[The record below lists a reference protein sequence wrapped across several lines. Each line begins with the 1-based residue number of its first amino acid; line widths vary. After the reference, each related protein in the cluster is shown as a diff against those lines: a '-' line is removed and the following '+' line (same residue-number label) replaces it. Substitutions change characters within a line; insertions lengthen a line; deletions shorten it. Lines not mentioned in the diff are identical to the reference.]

1 MKTMAQDIFKAL
13 REFSPSPGRKGR
25 YYSLA
30 ALEEA
35 GLGRI
40 SRLPRS
46 IRVVLEAL
54 VRHCDGKLVTEE
66 HVRNLATWQANGKR
80 TTEIPFIVVRIVLQ
94 DLIGFGTL
102 NDLSAMRAAAGR
114 LGVAPG
120 RIEPLVPVDVVVDH
134 SVEIDV
140 HNAPDAVER
149 NQEIEFRRNAERYRF
164 VKWAQ
169 GAFKTVRV
177 VPPGN
182 GIIHQINMEYLSR
195 GVWEKDGVWFPDTV
209 FGTDSHTTMVNGI
222 GVVGWG
228 VGGIEAE
235 AGMLGQ
241 PNAFLTP
248 DVVGCH
254 MTGRLRE
261 GVTATDLALTVTE
274 LMRKTRVVGKFVE
287 FFGDGA
293 AALTA
298 ADRCTVANMAPEYGA
313 TMGYFPVDEK
323 TLDYF
328 RTTGR
333 TPDQV
338 AAIESY
344 FKAQD
349 LFGMPKAGEID
360 YSQVIELDLGSVVPS
375 LSGPKRPQDRV
386 NLPDLGR
393 NFDMLFSAPPEKN
406 GYGRPPSDLERR
418 EPSGHPGL
426 DVGHGDVL
434 ISSITSCTNTSNPAL
449 LLAAGLLAKRAV
461 EKGLTV
467 SPRVKTSLA
476 PGSKV
481 VTAYLRDAG
490 LLPYL
495 EKLGYG
501 VVAYGCTTCMGAAG
515 PLDPKIEETVV
526 SRDLVTCA
534 VLSGNRNFEA
544 RVHANLRANYLA
556 SPALVIAFGIK
567 GTVRTDLTK
576 DPLGVGADGKPVYLK
591 DVWPSDAE
599 VAALMKFAENAEH
612 FRREYGDLSGAK
624 KLWEAIPTIPG
635 EVYQWDPQSTFI
647 REPPFFEGVTR
658 TPGKVT
664 DIRGAR
670 ALAIL
675 GDSITT
681 DHISPST
688 KIRPGTP
695 AGRWLEPFG
704 APPSEWGHFG
714 VRRCN
719 HELMV
724 RGTFANVRL
733 KNAMAPGTEG
743 PFTRLQPTGE
753 QMTIFEAS
761 EIYRAKN
768 TPLIIFGGE
777 DYGMG
782 SSRDWAAKGV
792 QLLGVKAVIVKS
804 FERIHRAN
812 LIGMGV
818 LPLQFKPGMD
828 VDSLGIDG
836 TEAFDIEGIAGGN
849 VKPLQDVTLTITRK
863 DGSIQRVPL
872 TLRIDTGIEV
882 EYLKH
887 GGILPYVLREILQKE
902 AA

>member
-1 MKTMAQDIFKAL
+1 MAQDNFKTL
-13 REFSPSPGRKGR
+13 RDFAPSSGKKGR
-25 YYSLA
+25 YHSLA

-35 GLGRI
+35 SLGKI

-66 HVRNLATWQANGKR
+66 HVRALAAWQAKGKR

-114 LGVAPG
+114 LGMSPG
-120 RIEPLVPVDVVVDH
+120 SIEPLVPVDVVVDH

-140 HNAPDAVER
+140 FNTPDAVQR
-149 NQEIEFRRNAERYRF
+149 NQQIEFKRNAERYAF

-195 GVWEKDGVWFPDTV
+195 GVWEKDGLYYPDTV

-254 MTGRLRE
+254 MTGKLRE

-274 LMRKTRVVGKFVE
+274 LMRKAKVVGKFVE
-287 FFGDGA
+287 FFGEGA

-313 TMGYFPVDEK
+313 TMGYFPVDDK

-333 TPDQV
+333 TPDHV

-344 FKAQD
+344 YKTQG
-349 LFGMPKAGEID
+349 LFGMPKSGEID
-360 YSQVIELDLGSVVPS
+360 YSEIINLDLGSIVPS

-386 NLPDLGR
+386 DLTDLGR
-393 NFDMLFSAPPEKN
+393 GFDALFSAPTDKN
-406 GYGRPPSDLERR
+406 GYARPASDLERR
-418 EPSGHPGL
+418 VPSGHDGF

-449 LLAAGLLAKRAV
+449 LIAAGLLAKKAV
-461 EKGLTV
+461 EKGLKV
-467 SPRVKTSLA
+467 GPRVKTSLA

-515 PLDPKIEETVV
+515 PLDAKIEEAVV
-526 SRDLVTCA
+526 SKDLVTCA

-556 SPALVIAFGIK
+556 SPALVVAYGIK
-567 GTVRTDLTK
+567 GTVRTDLTQ
-576 DPLGVGADGKPVYLK
+576 DPLGTGSDGKPVYLK

-599 VAALMKFAENAEH
+599 VASLMKFAANAEH
-612 FRREYGDLSGAK
+612 FRREYGDLSGNKA
-624 KLWEAIPTIPG
+624 LWEAIPTVEG
-635 EVYQWDPQSTFI
+635 AVYKWDPKSTFI
-647 REPPFFEGVTR
+647 KEPPFFDGVTR

-664 DIRGAR
+664 DVQGAR

-688 KIRPGTP
+688 KIKPGTP
-695 AGRWLEPFG
+695 AGKWLEPFG
-704 APPSEWGHFG
+704 TPPSEWGHFG

-733 KNAMAPGTEG
+733 RNAVAPGTEG
-743 PFTRLQPTGE
+743 PITKHQPDGA

-761 EIYRAKN
+761 ELYQKAG
-768 TPLIIFGGE
+768 TPLVIFGGE
-777 DYGMG
+777 DFGMG
-782 SSRDWAAKGV
+782 SSRDWAAKGI
-792 QLLGVKAVIVKS
+792 QLLGVRAVIVKS

-818 LPLQFKPGMD
+818 VPLQFKPGTD
-828 VDSLGIDG
+828 VKSLGIDG
-836 TEAFDIEGIAGGN
+836 TETFDIQGIDGGN
-849 VKPLQDVTLTITRK
+849 VKPLQDVTMVITRK
-863 DGSIQRVPL
+863 DGSKQNVPL

-882 EYLKH
+882 DYLKH
-887 GGILPYVLREILQKE
+887 GGILPYVLRGLL
-902 AA
+902 AAA

>member
-1 MKTMAQDIFKAL
+1 MTRDAFKTL
-13 REFSPSPGRKGR
+13 REFQPYAGKTAH
-25 YYSLA
+25 YHSLA
-30 ALEEA
+30 ALEAA
-35 GLGRI
+35 GLGKI

-66 HVRNLATWQANGKR
+66 HVRNLAGWQPNGKR
-80 TTEIPFIVVRIVLQ
+80 TTEIPLVVVRIVLQ

-102 NDLSAMRAAAGR
+102 NDLSAMRAAAER
-114 LGVAPG
+114 LGVSPG
-120 RIEPLVPVDVVVDH
+120 RVEPLVPVDVVVDH

-140 HNAPDAVER
+140 YNTPDAVQR
-149 NQEIEFRRNAERYRF
+149 NQEIEFKRNAERYLF

-182 GIIHQINMEYLSR
+182 GIIHQINMEHLSR
-195 GVWEKDGVWFPDTV
+195 GVWEKDGVYFPDTV

-274 LMRKTRVVGKFVE
+274 LMRKAKVVGKFVE
-287 FFGDGA
+287 FFGEGA

-323 TLDYF
+323 TIDYF
-328 RTTGR
+328 RMTGR
-333 TPDQV
+333 DPQLV
-338 AAIESY
+338 SAIEAY
-344 FKAQD
+344 FRTQGM
-349 LFGMPKAGEID
+349 FGAPKGGEID
-360 YSQVIELDLGSVVPS
+360 YSQIIELDLSSVVPS

-386 NLPDLGR
+386 SLPDLGHS
-393 NFDMLFSAPPEKN
+393 FQTLFSAPADKN
-406 GYGRPPSDLERR
+406 GYARPAADLNRR
-418 EPSGHPGL
+418 VPSGHPEF

-434 ISSITSCTNTSNPAL
+434 IAAITSCTNTSNPAL

-461 EKGLTV
+461 EKGLKV
-467 SPRVKTSLA
+467 SPRIKTSLA

-495 EKLGYG
+495 EKLGFA
-501 VVAYGCTTCMGAAG
+501 VAAYGCTTCMGAAG
-515 PLDPKIEETVV
+515 PLDAKIEEAVV
-526 SRDLVTCA
+526 SQDLVTCA

-544 RVHANLRANYLA
+544 RVHVNLRANYLA
-556 SPALVIAFGIK
+556 SPALVVAYAIR
-567 GTVRTDLTK
+567 GTVRTDLTQ
-576 DPLGVGADGKPVYLK
+576 DPVGTGSDGKPVFLK
-591 DVWPSDAE
+591 DLWPTDAE
-599 VAALMKFAENAEH
+599 VAALMKFAANAEH
-612 FRREYGDLSGAK
+612 FRREYGDLSGNR
-624 KLWEAIPTIPG
+624 KLWEAIPTIEG
-635 EVYQWDPQSTFI
+635 AVFKWDPKSTFI
-647 REPPFFEGVTR
+647 KEPPFFEGVTR
-658 TPGKVT
+658 TPGKVD
-664 DIRGAR
+664 DIKGAR

-681 DHISPST
+681 DHISPSS
-688 KIRPGTP
+688 KIKPGTP
-695 AGRWLEPFG
+695 AGKWLESYG
-704 APPSEWGHFG
+704 ATGDWGHFG
-714 VRRCN
+714 TRRCN

-733 KNAMAPGTEG
+733 RNAMAPGTEG
-743 PFTRLQPTGE
+743 PITKVQPTGE

-761 EIYRAKN
+761 EIYGAKN
-768 TPLIIFGGE
+768 TPLVIFGGE

-792 QLLGVKAVIVKS
+792 QLLGIKAVIVKS

-818 LPLQFKPGMD
+818 VPLQFKPG
-828 VDSLGIDG
+828 DSVQSLKIDG
-836 TEAFDIEGIAGGN
+836 TETFAIEGIAGGN
-849 VKPLQDVTLTITRK
+849 VKPLQDVAMVITRA
-863 DGSIQRVPL
+863 DGSTQRVPL

-887 GGILPYVLREILQKE
+887 GGILPYVLREIL
-902 AA
+902 AAA

>member
-1 MKTMAQDIFKAL
+1 MTQDTFKTL
-13 REFSPSPGRKGR
+13 REFSPSPGKTGK
-25 YYSLA
+25 YHSLA
-30 ALEEA
+30 ALEA
-35 GLGRI
+35 SGLGKI

-54 VRHCDGKLVTEE
+54 VRQCDGKRISEE
-66 HVRNLATWQANGKR
+66 HVKALAAWQPKGER

-102 NDLSAMRAAAGR
+102 NDLSAMRAAAER

-120 RIEPLVPVDVVVDH
+120 KIEPLVPVDVVVDH

-140 HNAPDAVER
+140 YNAPDAVQR
-149 NQEIEFRRNAERYRF
+149 NQEIEFKRNAERYRF

-182 GIIHQINMEYLSR
+182 GIIHQINMEHLSR
-195 GVWEKDGVWFPDTV
+195 GVFEKDGVWFPDTV

-222 GVVGWG
+222 GVVAWG

-254 MTGRLRE
+254 MTGKLRE

-274 LMRKTRVVGKFVE
+274 LMRKTKVVGKFVE
-287 FFGDGA
+287 YFGEGA

-313 TMGYFPVDEK
+313 TMGYFPVDAK
-323 TLDYF
+323 TVDYF

-333 TPDQV
+333 EPELV
-338 AAIESY
+338 SAIEAY
-344 FKAQD
+344 YKAQGM
-349 LFGMPKAGEID
+349 FGMPKSGEID
-360 YSQVIELDLGSVVPS
+360 YSQVIELDLASVVPS

-393 NFDMLFSAPPEKN
+393 GFDALFSAPADKN
-406 GYGRPPSDLERR
+406 GYARPAADLTRR
-418 EPSGHPGL
+418 VPSGHPEY

-434 ISSITSCTNTSNPAL
+434 IAAITSCTNTSNPAL
-449 LLAAGLLAKRAV
+449 LIAAGLLAKRAV

-467 SPRVKTSLA
+467 GPRIKTSLA

-490 LLPYL
+490 LLPSL
-495 EKLGYG
+495 EKLGFY
-501 VVAYGCTTCMGAAG
+501 VVAYGCTTCMGASG
-515 PLDPKIEETVV
+515 PLDPKIEDAVV
-526 SRDLVTCA
+526 KQDLVTCA

-556 SPALVIAFGIK
+556 SPALVVAYALA

-576 DPLGVGADGKPVYLK
+576 DPLGKDKDGKPVYLK
-591 DVWPSDAE
+591 DLWPTDAE
-599 VAALMKFAENAEH
+599 VAALLKFAANADH
-612 FRREYGDLSGAK
+612 FRREYGDLSGNK
-624 KLWEAIPTIPG
+624 KLWEAIPTVEG
-635 EVYQWDPQSTFI
+635 AVYQWDAKSTFI
-647 REPPFFEGVTR
+647 KEPPFFEGVTR
-658 TPGKVT
+658 TPGKV
-664 DIRGAR
+664 DDVKGAR

-688 KIRPGTP
+688 KIKPGTP
-695 AGRWLEPFG
+695 AGKWLEPYG
-704 APPSEWGHFG
+704 TPPSEWGHFG
-714 VRRCN
+714 TRRCN
-719 HELMV
+719 HELMI

-733 KNAMAPGTEG
+733 RNAMAPGSEG
-743 PFTRLQPTGE
+743 PVTKHQPDGE
-753 QMTIFEAS
+753 QMTIFDAS
-761 EIYRAKN
+761 EKYRAEK
-768 TPLIIFGGE
+768 TPLVIFGGE
-777 DYGMG
+777 DFGMG
-782 SSRDWAAKGV
+782 SSRDWAAKGI
-792 QLLGVKAVIVKS
+792 QLLGVRAVIVRS

-818 LPLQFKPGMD
+818 LPLQFKPG
-828 VDSLGIDG
+828 DSVQSLKIDG
-836 TEAFDIEGIAGGN
+836 TETFAIEGINGGN
-849 VKPLQDVTLTITRK
+849 VKPLQDVTLVITRK
-863 DGSIQRVPL
+863 DGTKQNVTL

-882 EYLKH
+882 DYLKH
-887 GGILPYVLREILQKE
+887 GGILPYVLREILEKE

>member
-1 MKTMAQDIFKAL
+1 MPQDTFKTL
-13 REFSPSPGRKGR
+13 RDFTPSPGKTGK
-25 YYSLA
+25 YHSLA
-30 ALEEA
+30 ALEAA
-35 GLGRI
+35 GLGKI

-54 VRHCDGKLVTEE
+54 VRHCDGKRVSEE
-66 HVRNLATWQANGKR
+66 HVRNLAAWQANGAR

-102 NDLSAMRAAAGR
+102 NDLSAMRAAAQR
-114 LGVAPG
+114 LGVPPG
-120 RIEPLVPVDVVVDH
+120 NIEPLVPVDVVVDH

-140 HNAPDAVER
+140 YNAPDAVQR
-149 NQEIEFRRNAERYRF
+149 NQEIEFKRNAERYRF

-182 GIIHQINMEYLSR
+182 GIIHQINMEHLSR
-195 GVWEKDGVWFPDTV
+195 GVFEKDGVWFPDTV

-222 GVVGWG
+222 GIVAWG

-254 MTGRLRE
+254 MTGKLRE

-274 LMRKTRVVGKFVE
+274 LMRKAKVVGKFVE
-287 FFGDGA
+287 FFGEGA
-293 AALTA
+293 TALTA

-323 TLDYF
+323 TIEYF

-333 TPDQV
+333 EPEQV
-338 AAIESY
+338 AAIEAY
-344 FKAQD
+344 YKAQN

-360 YSQVIELDLGSVVPS
+360 YSELVNLDLDSVVPC

-393 NFDMLFSAPPEKN
+393 GFDALFSAPTDKN
-406 GYGRPPSDLERR
+406 GYARPADDLTRR
-418 EPSGHPGL
+418 VDSGHAEF

-434 ISSITSCTNTSNPAL
+434 IASITSCTNTSNPAL
-449 LLAAGLLAKRAV
+449 LIAAGLFAKRAV
-461 EKGLTV
+461 ERGLKV
-467 SPRVKTSLA
+467 NPRVKTSLA

-490 LLPYL
+490 LLAPL
-495 EKLGYG
+495 ETLGFG

-515 PLDPKIEETVV
+515 PLDAKLEEAVV
-526 SRDLVTCA
+526 SKDLITAA

-556 SPALVIAFGIK
+556 SPALVVAYALA
-567 GTVRTDLTK
+567 GTVRTDLLK
-576 DPLGVGADGKPVYLK
+576 DALGTGSDGKPVFLK
-591 DVWPSDAE
+591 DLWPTDAE
-599 VAALMKFAENAEH
+599 VASLLKFSANAEH
-612 FRREYGDLSGAK
+612 FRREYGDLSGNKA
-624 KLWEAIPTIPG
+624 LWDAIPTVEGAI
-635 EVYQWDPQSTFI
+635 YQWDEKSTFI
-647 REPPFFEGVTR
+647 KEPPFFEGVTR

-664 DIRGAR
+664 DIVGAR

-695 AGRWLEPFG
+695 AGKWLSNYD
-704 APPSEWGHFG
+704 APPSDWGHFG

-733 KNAMAPGTEG
+733 RNQLAPGSEG
-743 PFTRLQPTGE
+743 PVTRLQPSGE
-753 QMTIFEAS
+753 QMTIFDAS
-761 EIYRAKN
+761 ERYRATS
-768 TPLIIFGGE
+768 TPLVIFGGE

-792 QLLGVKAVIVKS
+792 QLLGVRAVIVKS

-818 LPLQFKPGMD
+818 LPLQFKAAD
-828 VDSLGIDG
+828 SVQSLGIDG
-836 TEAFDIEGIAGGN
+836 SETFTIEGIDGGN
-849 VKPLQDVTLTITRK
+849 VKPLQDITIVIGRA
-863 DGSIQRVPL
+863 DGSTQRVAL

-882 EYLKH
+882 DYLKH
-887 GGILPYVLREILQKE
+887 GGILPYVLRDLV
-902 AA
+902 AAAA

>member
-1 MKTMAQDIFKAL
+1 MTQDAFNSL
-13 REFSPSPGRKGR
+13 RDFTPSAGRSGK
-25 YYSLA
+25 YHSLA

-54 VRHCDGKLVTEE
+54 VRHCDGKKVTPE
-66 HVRNLATWQANGKR
+66 HVKALAAWQANGAR

-102 NDLSAMRAAAGR
+102 NDLAAMRNAASK
-114 LGVAPG
+114 LGVPAG
-120 RIEPLVPVDVVVDH
+120 SIEPLVPVDVVVDH

-140 HNAPDAVER
+140 YNRPDAVQV
-149 NQEIEFRRNAERYRF
+149 NQEIEFKRNAERYLF

-222 GVVGWG
+222 GVVAWG

-254 MTGRLRE
+254 LTGRLRE

-274 LMRKTRVVGKFVE
+274 LMRKAKVVGKFVE
-287 FFGDGA
+287 FFGEGA
-293 AALTA
+293 ANLTA

-323 TLDYF
+323 TIDYF

-333 TPDQV
+333 EADHI
-338 AAIESY
+338 AAIEAY
-344 FKAQD
+344 FKAQGM
-349 LFGMPKAGEID
+349 FGMPKAGEID
-360 YSQVIELDLGSVVPS
+360 YTQVIELDLGSIVPS

-393 NFDMLFSAPPEKN
+393 DFDRLFSAPTEKN
-406 GYGRPPSDLERR
+406 GYARAADDLGRR
-418 EPSGHPGL
+418 EQTGHGF

-434 ISSITSCTNTSNPAL
+434 IASITSCTNTSNPAL

-461 EKGLTV
+461 EKGLT
-467 SPRVKTSLA
+467 SHQRIKTSLA
-476 PGSKV
+476 PGSRVATK
-481 VTAYLRDAG
+481 YLQDAG
-490 LLPYL
+490 LLSFL
-495 EKLGYG
+495 EKLGFG

-515 PLDPKIEETVV
+515 PLDAKIEETVV
-526 SRDLVTCA
+526 SKDLVTCA

-544 RVHANLRANYLA
+544 RVHPNLRANYLA
-556 SPALVIAFGIK
+556 SPALVVAYALA
-567 GTVRTDLTK
+567 GTVRTDLTT
-576 DPLGVGADGKPVYLK
+576 DPLGTDRDGKPVFLR
-591 DVWPSDAE
+591 DIWPTDAE
-599 VAALMKFAENAEH
+599 VAAQLKYASNAEH
-612 FRREYGDLSGAK
+612 FRREYSDLSGNR
-624 KLWEAIPTIPG
+624 KLWEAIPTVEG
-635 EVYQWDPQSTFI
+635 AVYQWDPQSTFI

-658 TPGKVT
+658 TPGKVSN
-664 DIRGAR
+664 IVGAR

-695 AGRWLEPFG
+695 AGKWLEPFQ
-704 APPSEWGHFG
+704 ANHPPAEWGHFG

-733 KNAMAPGTEG
+733 RNAVAPGTEG
-743 PFTRLQPTGE
+743 PITKHQPDGA

-761 EIYRAKN
+761 ELYRQSG
-768 TPLIIFGGE
+768 TPLVIFGGE

-792 QLLGVKAVIVKS
+792 QLLGVNAVIVKS

-818 LPLQFKPGMD
+818 VPLQFKPGED
-828 VDSLGIDG
+828 VSTLKIDG
-836 TEAFDIEGIAGGN
+836 TETFTIEGLEGGN
-849 VKPLQDVTLTITRK
+849 VKPMQDVVMTITRA
-863 DGSIQRVPL
+863 DGSVQKVTL

-882 EYLKH
+882 DYLKH
-887 GGILPYVLREILQKE
+887 GGILPYVLRELVAE

>member
-1 MKTMAQDIFKAL
+1 MPKDTFKTL
-13 REFSPSPGRKGR
+13 RDFTPSPGKTGK
-25 YYSLA
+25 YHSLA

-35 GLGRI
+35 GLGKI

-54 VRHCDGKLVTEE
+54 VRQCDGKKITEE
-66 HVRNLATWQANGKR
+66 HVKALAAWQAHGER
-80 TTEIPFIVVRIVLQ
+80 TMEIPFIVVRIVLQ

-102 NDLSAMRAAAGR
+102 NDLSAMRAAAER
-114 LGVAPG
+114 LGVPPG
-120 RIEPLVPVDVVVDH
+120 NIEPLVPVDVVVDH

-140 HNAPDAVER
+140 YNRPDAVQR
-149 NQEIEFRRNAERYRF
+149 NQEIEFKRNAERYLF

-182 GIIHQINMEYLSR
+182 GIIHQINMEHLSR
-195 GVWEKDGVWFPDTV
+195 GVFEKNGVWFPDTV

-222 GVVGWG
+222 GIVAWG

-254 MTGRLRE
+254 MRGKLRE

-274 LMRKTRVVGKFVE
+274 LMRKTKVVGKFVE
-287 FFGDGA
+287 FYGA
-293 AALTA
+293 GASALTA

-323 TLDYF
+323 TVDYF

-333 TPDQV
+333 EPEQV
-338 AAIESY
+338 AAIEAY
-344 FKAQD
+344 FKAQNM
-349 LFGMPKAGEID
+349 FGMPKPGDID
-360 YSQVIELDLGSVVPS
+360 YSQVIELDLDSIVPS

-386 NLPDLGR
+386 SLPDLGR
-393 NFDMLFSAPPEKN
+393 NFDMLFATPTDKN
-406 GYGRPPSDLERR
+406 GYARPAADLDRR
-418 EPSGHPGL
+418 EATGHAF

-434 ISSITSCTNTSNPAL
+434 IASITSCTNTSNPAL
-449 LLAAGLLAKRAV
+449 LIAAGLLAKRAV
-461 EKGLTV
+461 EKGLMPH
-467 SPRVKTSLA
+467 PRIKTSLA

-490 LLPYL
+490 LLPSL
-495 EKLGYG
+495 EKLGFG

-515 PLDPKIEETVV
+515 PLDAKIEDAVV
-526 SRDLVTCA
+526 SKDLVTCA

-556 SPALVIAFGIK
+556 SPALVVAYALA

-576 DPLGVGADGKPVYLK
+576 EPLGKDKDGKPVYLK
-591 DVWPSDAE
+591 DLWPTDAE
-599 VAALMKFAENAEH
+599 VAALLKFAANAEH
-612 FRREYGDLSGAK
+612 FRREYGDLSGNKA
-624 KLWEAIPTIPG
+624 LWDAIPTIEG
-635 EVYQWDPQSTFI
+635 AVFKWDEKSTFI
-647 REPPFFEGVTR
+647 KEPPFFEGVTR

-664 DIRGAR
+664 DIVGAR

-695 AGRWLEPFG
+695 AGKWLSNYD
-704 APPSEWGHFG
+704 APPADWGHFG

-733 KNAMAPGTEG
+733 RNQVAPGTEG
-743 PFTRLQPTGE
+743 PITKVQPGGE

-768 TPLIIFGGE
+768 TPLVIFGGD

-792 QLLGVKAVIVKS
+792 QLLGVRAVIVKS

-818 LPLQFKPGMD
+818 LPLQFKSGD
-828 VDSLGIDG
+828 SVASLGING
-836 TEAFDIEGIAGGN
+836 SETFAIEGINGGN
-849 VKPLQDVTLTITRK
+849 VKPLQDVTMVIGRA
-863 DGSIQRVPL
+863 DGSTQRVTL

-882 EYLKH
+882 DYLKH
-887 GGILPYVLREILQKE
+887 GGILPYVLRDLV
-902 AA
+902 AAA

>member
-1 MKTMAQDIFKAL
+1 MPQDTFKTLK
-13 REFSPSPGRKGR
+13 EFTPSPGKTAK
-25 YYSLA
+25 YHSLA
-30 ALEEA
+30 ALEAA
-35 GLGRI
+35 GFGKI

-54 VRHCDGKLVTEE
+54 MRHCDGKRVNEE
-66 HVRNLATWQANGKR
+66 HVKALAAWQPKGAR
-80 TTEIPFIVVRIVLQ
+80 TMEIPFIVVRIVLQ

-102 NDLSAMRAAAGR
+102 NDLSAMRAAAER
-114 LGVAPG
+114 LGVPPG
-120 RIEPLVPVDVVVDH
+120 NIEPLVPVDVVVDH

-140 HNAPDAVER
+140 YNRPDAVQI
-149 NQEIEFRRNAERYRF
+149 NQEIEFKRNAERYRF

-182 GIIHQINMEYLSR
+182 GIIHQINMEHLSR

-222 GVVGWG
+222 GIVAWG

-254 MTGRLRE
+254 MTGKLRE

-274 LMRKTRVVGKFVE
+274 LMRKAKVVGKFVE
-287 FFGDGA
+287 FFGAGA
-293 AALTA
+293 TNLTA

-323 TLDYF
+323 TVDYF

-333 TPDQV
+333 EPELIS
-338 AAIESY
+338 AIEAY
-344 FKAQD
+344 YKAQD
-349 LFGMPKAGEID
+349 MFGMPKSGDID
-360 YSQVIELDLGSVVPS
+360 YTEVIELDLDSIVPS

-393 NFDMLFSAPPEKN
+393 GFDALFAAPTDKN
-406 GYGRPPSDLERR
+406 GYARPAADLTRR
-418 EPSGHPGL
+418 VPSGHAEF

-434 ISSITSCTNTSNPAL
+434 IASITSCTNTSNPAL
-449 LLAAGLLAKRAV
+449 LLAAGLLAKRAN
-461 EKGLTV
+461 ERGLKV
-467 SPRVKTSLA
+467 NARVKTSLA

-481 VTAYLRDAG
+481 ATAYLRDAG
-490 LLPYL
+490 LLSHL
-495 EKLGYG
+495 EQLGFG

-515 PLDPKIEETVV
+515 PLDAKIEEAVV
-526 SRDLVTCA
+526 SQDLVTCA

-544 RVHANLRANYLA
+544 RVHPNLRANYLA
-556 SPALVIAFGIK
+556 SPALVVAYALAGS
-567 GTVRTDLTK
+567 VRTDLTK
-576 DPLGVGADGKPVYLK
+576 EPLGTDKDGKPVYLK
-591 DVWPSDAE
+591 DLWPTDAE
-599 VAALMKFAENAEH
+599 VAALLKFAANAEH
-612 FRREYGDLSGAK
+612 FRREYADLSGNK
-624 KLWEAIPTIPG
+624 KLWEAIPTIEG
-635 EVYQWDPQSTFI
+635 AVYQWDEKSTFI
-647 REPPFFEGVTR
+647 KEPPFFDGVTR
-658 TPGKVT
+658 TPGKVD
-664 DIRGAR
+664 DIQGAR

-688 KIRPGTP
+688 KIKPGTP
-695 AGRWLEPFG
+695 AGKWLEPYG
-704 APPSEWGHFG
+704 TPPSEWGHFG

-733 KNAMAPGTEG
+733 RNAVAPGTEG
-743 PFTRLQPTGE
+743 PITKVQPTGE

-768 TPLIIFGGE
+768 TPLVIFGGD

-792 QLLGVKAVIVKS
+792 QLLGVRAVIVKS

-818 LPLQFKPGMD
+818 LPLQFKPG
-828 VDSLGIDG
+828 DSVQTLKIDG
-836 TEAFDIEGIAGGN
+836 TESFTIEGMNGGN
-849 VKPLQDVTLTITRK
+849 VKPLQDVAMVITRA
-863 DGSIQRVPL
+863 DGSTQRVAL

-882 EYLKH
+882 DYLKH
-887 GGILPYVLREILQKE
+887 GGILPYVLRELL
-902 AA
+902 AAA

>member
-1 MKTMAQDIFKAL
+1 MAQDTFKTL
-13 REFSPSPGRKGR
+13 RDFTPSPGKKGR
-25 YYSLA
+25 YHSLA
-30 ALEEA
+30 ALEAA
-35 GLGRI
+35 GLGKI

-54 VRHCDGKLVTEE
+54 VRHCDGKMITEE
-66 HVRNLATWQANGKR
+66 HVRNLAAWQAKGKR

-114 LGVAPG
+114 LGVSPG
-120 RIEPLVPVDVVVDH
+120 KIEPLVPVDVVVDH

-140 HNAPDAVER
+140 YNTPDAVQR
-149 NQEIEFRRNAERYRF
+149 NQEIEFKRNAERYAF

-222 GVVGWG
+222 GIVGWG

-254 MTGRLRE
+254 MTGKLRE

-274 LMRKTRVVGKFVE
+274 LMRKAKVVGKFVE
-287 FFGDGA
+287 FFGEGA

-323 TLDYF
+323 TVEYF

-333 TPDQV
+333 EPAQIS
-338 AAIESY
+338 AIEAY
-344 FKAQD
+344 YKAQGM
-349 LFGMPKAGEID
+349 FGMPKDGEID
-360 YSQVIELDLGSVVPS
+360 YSELIQLNLDSIVPS

-393 NFDMLFSAPPEKN
+393 GFDTLFSAPTDKN
-406 GYGRPPSDLERR
+406 GYARPVADLERR
-418 EPSGHPGL
+418 VPSGHDGF

-449 LLAAGLLAKRAV
+449 LIAAGLLAKRAV
-461 EKGLTV
+461 EKGLKV

-481 VTAYLRDAG
+481 VTAYLRDTG

-515 PLDPKIEETVV
+515 PLDSKIEEAVV
-526 SRDLVTCA
+526 SKDLVTAA

-556 SPALVIAFGIK
+556 SPALVVAYGIK

-576 DPLGVGADGKPVYLK
+576 DPLGVGSDGKPVYLK
-591 DVWPSDAE
+591 DVWPTDAE
-599 VAALMKFAENAEH
+599 VASLMKFAANAEH
-612 FRREYGDLSGAK
+612 FRREYGDLSGNK
-624 KLWEAIPTIPG
+624 KLWEAVPTVEG
-635 EVYQWDPQSTFI
+635 AVYKWDAKSTFI
-647 REPPFFEGVTR
+647 KEPPFFDGVTR

-664 DIRGAR
+664 DIKGAR

-688 KIRPGTP
+688 KIKPGTP
-695 AGRWLEPFG
+695 AGKWLAPYG
-704 APPSEWGHFG
+704 SPPSEWGHFG

-733 KNAMAPGTEG
+733 KNAVAPGTEG
-743 PFTRLQPTGE
+743 PITKHLPDGA

-761 EIYRAKN
+761 ELYQKDG
-768 TPLIIFGGE
+768 TPLVIFGGD

-818 LPLQFKPGMD
+818 VPLQFKAGTD
-828 VDSLGIDG
+828 VKSLGIDG
-836 TEAFDIEGIAGGN
+836 TETFDIQGIAGGN
-849 VKPLQDVTLTITRK
+849 VKPLQDVTMVITRK
-863 DGSIQRVPL
+863 DGSKQNVPL

-882 EYLKH
+882 DYLKH
-887 GGILPYVLREILQKE
+887 GGILPYVLRGLLE

>member
-1 MKTMAQDIFKAL
+1 MAQDTFKTL
-13 REFSPSPGRKGR
+13 RDFTPSPGKSGK
-25 YYSLA
+25 YHSLA
-30 ALEEA
+30 ALEQG
-35 GLGRI
+35 GLGKI

-54 VRHCDGKLVTEE
+54 VRHCDGKRVSEE
-66 HVRNLATWQANGKR
+66 HVKALAAWQPNATR
-80 TTEIPFIVVRIVLQ
+80 TAEIPFIVVRIVLQ

-102 NDLSAMRAAAGR
+102 NDLSAMRAAAER
-114 LGVAPG
+114 LGVPPG
-120 RIEPLVPVDVVVDH
+120 NIEPLVPVDVVVDH

-140 HNAPDAVER
+140 FNRPDAVQR
-149 NQEIEFRRNAERYRF
+149 NQEIEFKRNAERYLF

-182 GIIHQINMEYLSR
+182 GIIHQINMEHLSR
-195 GVWEKDGVWFPDTV
+195 GVFEKDGVWFPDTV

-222 GVVGWG
+222 GVVAWG

-254 MTGRLRE
+254 VTGKLRE

-274 LMRKTRVVGKFVE
+274 LMRKTKVVGKFVE
-287 FFGDGA
+287 FFGEGA

-323 TLDYF
+323 TIEYF

-333 TPDQV
+333 EPEQV
-338 AAIESY
+338 AAIEAY
-344 FKAQD
+344 FKAQGM
-349 LFGMPKAGEID
+349 FGMPKAGEID
-360 YSQVIELDLGSVVPS
+360 YSQIVELDLNSIVPC

-386 NLPDLGR
+386 SLPDLGR
-393 NFDMLFSAPPEKN
+393 NFDMLFSAPTDKN
-406 GYGRPPSDLERR
+406 GYARPAGDLNRR
-418 EPSGHPGL
+418 EATGHAF

-434 ISSITSCTNTSNPAL
+434 IASITSCTNTSNPAL
-449 LLAAGLLAKRAV
+449 LIAAGLFAKRAV
-461 EKGLTV
+461 EKGLMPH
-467 SPRVKTSLA
+467 PRIKTSLA

-490 LLPYL
+490 LLEPL
-495 EKLGYG
+495 EKLGFG

-515 PLDPKIEETVV
+515 PLDAKIEDAVV
-526 SRDLVTCA
+526 SKDLVTCA

-556 SPALVIAFGIK
+556 SPALVVAYALA
-567 GTVRTDLTK
+567 GTVRTDLTTE
-576 DPLGVGADGKPVYLK
+576 PLGKDQNGKPVFLK
-591 DVWPSDAE
+591 DLWPTDAE
-599 VAALMKFAENAEH
+599 VASLLKFAANAEH
-612 FRREYGDLSGAK
+612 FRREYGDLSGNKA
-624 KLWEAIPTIPG
+624 LWNAIPTIEG
-635 EVYQWDPQSTFI
+635 AVYKWDAKSTFI
-647 REPPFFEGVTR
+647 KEPPFFDGVTK

-664 DIRGAR
+664 DIVGAR

-695 AGRWLEPFG
+695 AGKWLEPFKDH
-704 APPSEWGHFG
+704 PPSEWGHFG

-733 KNAMAPGTEG
+733 RNAVAPGTEG
-743 PFTRLQPTGE
+743 PITKVQPTGE

-768 TPLIIFGGE
+768 TPLVIFGGD

-818 LPLQFKPGMD
+818 LPLQFKPG
-828 VDSLGIDG
+828 DSAQSLKIDG
-836 TEAFDIEGIAGGN
+836 TETFTIEGINGGN
-849 VKPLQDVTLTITRK
+849 VKPLQDVAMVITRA
-863 DGSIQRVPL
+863 DGTTQRVPL

-882 EYLKH
+882 DYLKH
-887 GGILPYVLREILQKE
+887 GGILPYVLRDLVN
-902 AA
+902 AAA

>member
-1 MKTMAQDIFKAL
+1 MAQDPFKAL
-13 REFSPSPGRKGR
+13 RDFTPSPGRKGR

-30 ALEEA
+30 ALEQA
-35 GLGRI
+35 GLGKI

-46 IRVVLEAL
+46 IAVVLEAL

-66 HVRNLATWQANGKR
+66 HVRNLASWQPNGQR
-80 TTEIPFIVVRIVLQ
+80 TSEIPFIVVRIVLQ

-114 LGVAPG
+114 LGVSPG

-140 HNAPDAVER
+140 HNAPDAVSR
-149 NQEIEFRRNAERYRF
+149 NQQIEFKRNAERYRF

-195 GVWEKDGVWFPDTV
+195 GVWEKDGVYFPDTV

-254 MTGRLRE
+254 MTGKLRE

-274 LMRKTRVVGKFVE
+274 LMRKTKVVGKFVE
-287 FFGDGA
+287 YYGEGA

-313 TMGYFPVDEK
+313 TMGYFAVDEK

-344 FKAQD
+344 YKAQG
-349 LFGMPKAGEID
+349 LFGTPRKGEID
-360 YSQVIELDLGSVVPS
+360 YSQVIELDLSSVVPS

-393 NFDMLFSAPPEKN
+393 NFDMLFSAPADKN
-406 GYGRPPSDLERR
+406 GYARPADDLNRR
-418 EPSGHPGL
+418 VPSGHAEF

-449 LLAAGLLAKRAV
+449 LLAAGLLAKKAV
-461 EKGLTV
+461 EKGLKV

-515 PLDPKIEETVV
+515 PLDARIEEAVV
-526 SRDLVTCA
+526 SKDLVTCA

-556 SPALVIAFGIK
+556 SPALVVAYGIK
-567 GTVRTDLTK
+567 GTVRTDLTRE
-576 DPLGVGADGKPVYLK
+576 PLGAGSDGKPVYLK
-591 DVWPSDAE
+591 DVWPTDAE
-599 VAALMKFAENAEH
+599 VAALMKFAANAEH

-624 KLWEAIPTIPG
+624 ELWEAIPTIPG
-635 EVYQWDPQSTFI
+635 EVYQWDAQSTFI
-647 REPPFFEGVTR
+647 REPPFFDGVTR

-664 DIRGAR
+664 DIKGAR

-695 AGRWLEPFG
+695 AGKWLQPFG
-704 APPSEWGHFG
+704 SPPAEWGHFG

-733 KNAMAPGTEG
+733 RNQLAPGTEG
-743 PFTRLQPTGE
+743 PITKHQPSGD

-761 EIYRAKN
+761 ERYHASG
-768 TPLIIFGGE
+768 TPLVIFGGE

-818 LPLQFKPGMD
+818 VPLQFKPGTD
-828 VDSLGIDG
+828 VKTLGIDG

-849 VKPLQDVTLTITRK
+849 VKPLQDVTMTITRR
-863 DGSIQRVPL
+863 DGSTQRVPL

-882 EYLKH
+882 DYLKH
-887 GGILPYVLREILQKE
+887 GGILPYVLRGLL
-902 AA
+902 AAA

>member
-1 MKTMAQDIFKAL
+1 MAQDTFKTL
-13 REFSPSPGRKGR
+13 REFAPSPGKKGR
-25 YYSLA
+25 YHSLA
-30 ALEEA
+30 ALEQA
-35 GLGRI
+35 GVGKL

-54 VRHCDGKLVTEE
+54 VRHCDGKLVTED
-66 HVRNLATWQANGKR
+66 HVRALAAWQPKGER
-80 TTEIPFIVVRIVLQ
+80 TMEIPFIVVRIVLQ

-114 LGVAPG
+114 LGVSPS

-140 HNAPDAVER
+140 HNTPDAVQR
-149 NQEIEFRRNAERYRF
+149 NQQIEFKRNAERYEF

-222 GVVGWG
+222 GIVGWG

-254 MTGRLRE
+254 MTGKLRE

-274 LMRKTRVVGKFVE
+274 LMRKSKVVGKFVE
-287 FFGDGA
+287 FFGEGA
-293 AALTA
+293 SALTA

-323 TLDYF
+323 TVEYF
-328 RTTGR
+328 RMTGR
-333 TPDQV
+333 EPEQV
-338 AAIESY
+338 SAIEAY
-344 FKAQD
+344 YKVQG

-360 YSQVIELDLGSVVPS
+360 YTQIIDLDLSSIVPS

-393 NFDMLFSAPPEKN
+393 GFDALFSAPTDKN
-406 GYGRPPSDLERR
+406 GYARPAADLERR
-418 EPSGHPGL
+418 VPSGHEGF

-449 LLAAGLLAKRAV
+449 LIAAGLLAKRAV
-461 EKGLTV
+461 EKGLKV

-481 VTAYLRDAG
+481 VTAYLRDTG
-490 LLPYL
+490 LLQYL

-515 PLDPKIEETVV
+515 PLDPKIEEAVV
-526 SRDLVTCA
+526 SKDLVTAA

-556 SPALVIAFGIK
+556 SPALVVAYGIK
-567 GTVRTDLTK
+567 GTVRADLTK
-576 DPLGVGADGKPVYLK
+576 DALGLGSDGKPVYLK
-591 DVWPSDAE
+591 DVWPTDAE
-599 VAALMKFAENAEH
+599 VASLMKFAANAEH
-612 FRREYGDLSGAK
+612 FRREYGDLSGNK
-624 KLWEAIPTIPG
+624 KLWEAIPTVEG
-635 EVYQWDPQSTFI
+635 AVYKWDPKSTFI
-647 REPPFFEGVTR
+647 KEPPFFDGVTR

-664 DIRGAR
+664 DIKGAR

-688 KIRPGTP
+688 KIKPGTP
-695 AGRWLEPFG
+695 AGKWLEPFG
-704 APPSEWGHFG
+704 TPPSEWGHFG

-733 KNAMAPGTEG
+733 RNQVAPGTEG
-743 PFTRLQPTGE
+743 PITRVQPTGE

-761 EIYRAKN
+761 EIYQAKG
-768 TPLIIFGGE
+768 TPLVIFGGE

-818 LPLQFKPGMD
+818 LPLQLKKD
-828 VDSLGIDG
+828 DSVQSLKIDG
-836 TEAFDIEGIAGGN
+836 SETFDIEGINGGN
-849 VKPLQDVTLTITRK
+849 VKPLQDVTMIITRK
-863 DGSIQRVPL
+863 DGSTQRVPL
-872 TLRIDTGIEV
+872 TLRIDTVIEV
-882 EYLKH
+882 DYLKH
-887 GGILPYVLREILQKE
+887 GGILPYVLRSLL

>member
-1 MKTMAQDIFKAL
+1 
-13 REFSPSPGRKGR
+13 
-25 YYSLA
+25 
-30 ALEEA
+30 
-35 GLGRI
+35 
-40 SRLPRS
+40 
-46 IRVVLEAL
+46 
-54 VRHCDGKLVTEE
+54 
-66 HVRNLATWQANGKR
+66 
-80 TTEIPFIVVRIVLQ
+80 
-94 DLIGFGTL
+94 
-102 NDLSAMRAAAGR
+102 
-114 LGVAPG
+114 
-120 RIEPLVPVDVVVDH
+120 
-134 SVEIDV
+134 
-140 HNAPDAVER
+140 
-149 NQEIEFRRNAERYRF
+149 
-164 VKWAQ
+164 
-169 GAFKTVRV
+169 
-177 VPPGN
+177 
-182 GIIHQINMEYLSR
+182 MEYLSR

-222 GVVGWG
+222 GVVAWG

-254 MTGRLRE
+254 LTGRLRE

-274 LMRKTRVVGKFVE
+274 LMRKTKVVGKFVE
-287 FFGDGA
+287 FYGEGA

-323 TLDYF
+323 TVEYF

-333 TPDQV
+333 EPEQV
-338 AAIESY
+338 AAIEAY
-344 FKAQD
+344 YKVQG
-349 LFGMPKAGEID
+349 LFGMPKPGDID
-360 YSQVIELDLGSVVPS
+360 YSQTVELDLSSIVPS

-386 NLPDLGR
+386 NLPELGH
-393 NFDMLFSAPPEKN
+393 NFDTLFAAPLDKN
-406 GYGRPPSDLERR
+406 GYARPAADLNRR
-418 EPSGHPGL
+418 EASGHAEF

-449 LLAAGLLAKRAV
+449 LIAAGLLAKRAV
-461 EKGLTV
+461 ERGLTV
-467 SPRVKTSLA
+467 NSRVKTSLA

-481 VTAYLRDAG
+481 VTNYLRDAG
-490 LLPYL
+490 LLPFL

-515 PLDPKIEETVV
+515 PLDAKIEEAVV
-526 SRDLVTCA
+526 SKDLVTCA

-556 SPALVIAFGIK
+556 SPALVVAYGIA

-576 DPLGVGADGKPVYLK
+576 DPLGMGSDGKPVYLK
-591 DVWPSDAE
+591 DVWPTDAE
-599 VAALMKFAENAEH
+599 VAALMKFAANADH
-612 FRREYGDLSGAK
+612 FRKEYGDLSGNK
-624 KLWEAIPTIPG
+624 KLWDAIPTIKG
-635 EVYQWDPQSTFI
+635 AVYEWDPKSTFI
-647 REPPFFEGVTR
+647 KEPPFFQGVTR
-658 TPGKVT
+658 QLGKVSNIT
-664 DIRGAR
+664 GAR

-688 KIRPGTP
+688 KIKPGTP
-695 AGRWLEPFG
+695 AGKWLEPFKDH
-704 APPSEWGHFG
+704 PPAEWGHFG

-733 KNAMAPGTEG
+733 KNAVAPGSEG
-743 PFTRLQPTGE
+743 PITKHMPDGA

-761 EIYRAKN
+761 ELYQQAG
-768 TPLIIFGGE
+768 TPCVIFGGD

-818 LPLQFKPGMD
+818 LPLQFKPGTD
-828 VDSLGIDG
+828 VKTLGIDG
-836 TEAFDIEGIAGGN
+836 TETFTIEGLEDGN
-849 VKPLQDVTLTITRK
+849 VKPLQDLTMTITRA
-863 DGSIQRVPL
+863 DGSTQQVPL
-872 TLRIDTGIEV
+872 TLRIDTAIEV
-882 EYLKH
+882 DYLKH
-887 GGILPYVLREILQKE
+887 GGILPYVLRQLLAE

>member
-1 MKTMAQDIFKAL
+1 MAQDTFKAL
-13 REFSPSPGRKGR
+13 SDFTPSPGKKGR

-30 ALEEA
+30 ALEKA
-35 GLGRI
+35 GLGTI

-66 HVRNLATWQANGKR
+66 HVRNLAAWQAKGKR

-114 LGVAPG
+114 LGVSPG
-120 RIEPLVPVDVVVDH
+120 KIEPLVPVDVVVDH

-140 HNAPDAVER
+140 HNAPDAVQR
-149 NQEIEFRRNAERYRF
+149 NQEIEFKRNAERYLF

-195 GVWEKDGVWFPDTV
+195 GVWEKDGLYYPDTV

-222 GVVGWG
+222 GVVAWG

-254 MTGRLRE
+254 MTGKLRE

-274 LMRKTRVVGKFVE
+274 LMRRAKVVGKFVE
-287 FFGDGA
+287 FYGEGA

-313 TMGYFPVDEK
+313 TMGYFPVDDK
-323 TLDYF
+323 TVDYF

-344 FKAQD
+344 YKCQG

-360 YSQVIELDLGSVVPS
+360 YTQVIELDLGSIVPS

-386 NLPDLGR
+386 NLADLGR
-393 NFDMLFSAPPEKN
+393 NFDMLFSAPADKN
-406 GYGRPPSDLERR
+406 GYARPTSDLERR
-418 EPSGHPGL
+418 VPSGHDGF

-449 LLAAGLLAKRAV
+449 LIAAGLLAKKAV
-461 EKGLTV
+461 EKGLKV

-476 PGSKV
+476 PGSRV
-481 VTAYLRDAG
+481 VTAYLRDTG
-490 LLPYL
+490 LLPHL

-515 PLDPKIEETVV
+515 PLDAKIEEAVV
-526 SRDLVTCA
+526 SKDLVTCA

-556 SPALVIAFGIK
+556 SPALVVAYGIK

-576 DPLGVGADGKPVYLK
+576 DPLGTGSDGKPVYLK

-599 VAALMKFAENAEH
+599 VASLMKFAANAEH
-612 FRREYGDLSGAK
+612 FRREYGDLSGNK
-624 KLWEAIPTIPG
+624 KLWEAIPTIEG
-635 EVYQWDPQSTFI
+635 AVFKWDPKSTFI
-647 REPPFFEGVTR
+647 KEPPFFDGVTR

-664 DIRGAR
+664 DIKSAR

-688 KIRPGTP
+688 KIKPGTP
-695 AGRWLEPFG
+695 AGKWLEPFG
-704 APPSEWGHFG
+704 SPPSEWGHFG

-733 KNAMAPGTEG
+733 RNAVAPGTEG
-743 PFTRLQPTGE
+743 PMTKHQPDGA

-761 EIYRAKN
+761 ELYQKAG
-768 TPLIIFGGE
+768 TPLVIFGGD

-818 LPLQFKPGMD
+818 VPLQFKPGTD
-828 VDSLGIDG
+828 VKSLGIDG
-836 TEAFDIEGIAGGN
+836 TETFDIQGIDGGN
-849 VKPLQDVTLTITRK
+849 VKPLQDVTLVITRK
-863 DGSIQRVPL
+863 DDSKQNVPL

-882 EYLKH
+882 DYLKH
-887 GGILPYVLREILQKE
+887 GGILPYVLRGLLT

>member
-1 MKTMAQDIFKAL
+1 MAQDSFKAL
-13 REFSPSPGRKGR
+13 RDFTPAPGKKGR

-30 ALEEA
+30 ALEQA
-35 GLGRI
+35 GLGTI

-66 HVRNLATWQANGKR
+66 HVKALAAWQAKGAR

-114 LGVAPG
+114 LGVPPG
-120 RIEPLVPVDVVVDH
+120 KIEPLVPVDVVVDH

-140 HNAPDAVER
+140 HNAPDAVQR
-149 NQEIEFRRNAERYRF
+149 NQEIEFKRNAERYLF

-195 GVWEKDGVWFPDTV
+195 GVWEKDGVYFPDTV

-254 MTGRLRE
+254 MTGKLRE

-274 LMRKTRVVGKFVE
+274 LMRKARVVGKFVE
-287 FFGDGA
+287 FYGEGA

-313 TMGYFPVDEK
+313 TMGYFPVDDR

-333 TPDQV
+333 TPDHV
-338 AAIESY
+338 ATIENY
-344 FKAQD
+344 YKAQGM
-349 LFGMPKAGEID
+349 FGMPRQGEID
-360 YSQVIELDLGSVVPS
+360 YSEVLELDLDKVVPS

-393 NFDMLFSAPPEKN
+393 NFEMLFSAPPEKN
-406 GYGRPPSDLERR
+406 GYGRPAADLDRR
-418 EPSGHPGL
+418 VPTGHQGL

-461 EKGLTV
+461 EKGLKV
-467 SPRVKTSLA
+467 GPRVKTSLA

-515 PLDPKIEETVV
+515 PLDAKIEEAVV
-526 SRDLVTCA
+526 SKDLVTCA

-556 SPALVIAFGIK
+556 SPALVVAYGIK

-576 DPLGVGADGKPVYLK
+576 DPLGPGSDGKPVYLK

-599 VAALMKFAENAEH
+599 VASLLKFAANAEH
-612 FRREYGDLSGAK
+612 FRREYGDLSGNK
-624 KLWEAIPTIPG
+624 KLWEAIPTIEG
-635 EVYQWDPQSTFI
+635 AVYKWDPKSTFI
-647 REPPFFEGVTR
+647 KEPPFFDGVTR

-664 DIRGAR
+664 DIKGAR

-695 AGRWLEPFG
+695 AGKWLEPFG
-704 APPSEWGHFG
+704 TPPAEWGHFG

-733 KNAMAPGTEG
+733 RNAVAPGTEG
-743 PFTRLQPTGE
+743 PITKHQPDGA
-753 QMTIFEAS
+753 QMTIFDAS
-761 EIYRAKN
+761 ELYQKAG
-768 TPLIIFGGE
+768 TPLVIFGGD

-818 LPLQFKPGMD
+818 VPLQFKQGTD
-828 VDSLGIDG
+828 VKTLNIDG
-836 TEAFDIEGIAGGN
+836 TETFDIEGISGGN
-849 VKPLQDVTLTITRK
+849 VKPLQDVTMTITRK
-863 DGSIQRVPL
+863 DGSTQRVPL

-882 EYLKH
+882 DYLKH
-887 GGILPYVLREILQKE
+887 GGILPYVLRSLL
-902 AA
+902 ATA

>member
-1 MKTMAQDIFKAL
+1 MAKDTFKTLK
-13 REFSPSPGRKGR
+13 EFTPSPGKTGK
-25 YYSLA
+25 YHSLA
-30 ALEEA
+30 ALEAA
-35 GLGRI
+35 GLGKI

-54 VRHCDGKLVTEE
+54 VRHCDGKRVSEE
-66 HVRNLATWQANGKR
+66 HVKALAAWQPNGKR
-80 TTEIPFIVVRIVLQ
+80 TAEIPFIVVRIVLQ

-102 NDLSAMRAAAGR
+102 NDLSAMRAAAER
-114 LGVAPG
+114 LGMPPG
-120 RIEPLVPVDVVVDH
+120 NIEPLVPVDVVVDH

-140 HNAPDAVER
+140 YNRPDAVQR
-149 NQEIEFRRNAERYRF
+149 NQEIEFKRNAERYSF

-182 GIIHQINMEYLSR
+182 GIIHQINMEHLSR
-195 GVWEKDGVWFPDTV
+195 GVFEKDGVWFPDTV

-222 GVVGWG
+222 GIVAWG

-254 MTGRLRE
+254 MTGKLRE

-274 LMRKTRVVGKFVE
+274 LMRKTKVVGKFVE
-287 FFGDGA
+287 YFGAGA

-323 TLDYF
+323 TVDYF

-333 TPDQV
+333 ESEQV
-338 AAIESY
+338 AAIEAY
-344 FKAQD
+344 YKAQGM
-349 LFGMPKAGEID
+349 FGMPKTGEID
-360 YSQVIELDLGSVVPS
+360 YSQIIELDLDSIVPS

-386 NLPDLGR
+386 SLPELGR
-393 NFDMLFSAPPEKN
+393 NFDMLFSAPADKN
-406 GYGRPPSDLERR
+406 GYARPAADLNRR
-418 EPSGHPGL
+418 EPTGHDF

-434 ISSITSCTNTSNPAL
+434 IASITSCTNTSNPAL
-449 LLAAGLLAKRAV
+449 LLAAGLLAQRAID
-461 EKGLTV
+461 KGLMPH
-467 SPRVKTSLA
+467 PRIKTSLA

-481 VTAYLRDAG
+481 ATAYLRDAG
-490 LLPYL
+490 LLSSL
-495 EKLGYG
+495 EKLGFG
-501 VVAYGCTTCMGAAG
+501 VVAYGCTTCMGASG
-515 PLDPKIEETVV
+515 PLDAKIEEAVV
-526 SRDLVTCA
+526 SKDLVTCA

-556 SPALVIAFGIK
+556 SPALVIAYALA

-576 DPLGVGADGKPVYLK
+576 DPLGKDKAGKPVYLK
-591 DVWPSDAE
+591 DLWPTDAE
-599 VAALMKFAENAEH
+599 VAALLKFASNADN
-612 FRREYGDLSGAK
+612 FRREYGDMSGNK
-624 KLWEAIPTIPG
+624 KLWEAIPTVKG
-635 EVYQWDPQSTFI
+635 AVYEWDEKSTFI
-647 REPPFFEGVTR
+647 KEPPFFEGVTR
-658 TPGKVT
+658 KLDKID
-664 DIRGAR
+664 DIKGAR

-675 GDSITT
+675 GDMITT

-688 KIRPGTP
+688 KIKPGTP
-695 AGRWLEPFG
+695 AGKWLEPYG
-704 APPSEWGHFG
+704 TPPAEWGHFG

-733 KNAMAPGTEG
+733 RNAVAPGTEG
-743 PFTRLQPTGE
+743 PITKVQPGGE

-761 EIYRAKN
+761 EIYRAKK
-768 TPLIIFGGE
+768 TPLVIFGG
-777 DYGMG
+777 DDFGMG
-782 SSRDWAAKGV
+782 SSRDWAAKGIL
-792 QLLGVKAVIVKS
+792 LLGVRAVIVKS

-818 LPLQFKPGMD
+818 LPLQFKPGES
-828 VDSLGIDG
+828 VQSLKIDG
-836 TEAFDIEGIAGGN
+836 TESFSIEGINGGN
-849 VKPLQDVTLTITRK
+849 VKPLQDVTMVITRA
-863 DGSIQRVPL
+863 DGSTQRVTL

-882 EYLKH
+882 DYLKH
-887 GGILPYVLREILQKE
+887 GGILPYVLRELL
-902 AA
+902 AAA

>member
-1 MKTMAQDIFKAL
+1 MANDPFNTLA
-13 REFSPSPGRKGR
+13 EFTPYPGRTAR
-25 YYSLA
+25 YHSLA
-30 ALEEA
+30 TLEKA
-35 GLGRI
+35 GLGKV

-54 VRHCDGKLVTEE
+54 VRHCDGRRVTED
-66 HVRNLATWQANGKR
+66 HVKALAAWKAKGER

-102 NDLSAMRAAAGR
+102 NDLSAMRAAAER

-120 RIEPLVPVDVVVDH
+120 NIEPLVPVDVVVDH

-140 HNAPDAVER
+140 HNRPDAVQR
-149 NQEIEFRRNAERYRF
+149 NQEIEFKRNAERYLF

-182 GIIHQINMEYLSR
+182 GIIHQINMEYLSQ
-195 GVWEKDGVWFPDTV
+195 GVWEKDGVYFPDTV

-222 GVVGWG
+222 GIVAWG

-254 MTGRLRE
+254 MTGKLRE

-274 LMRKTRVVGKFVE
+274 MMRKAKVVGRFVE
-287 FFGDGA
+287 FFGEGA

-323 TLDYF
+323 TIEYF
-328 RTTGR
+328 STTGR
-333 TPDQV
+333 PRELV
-338 AAIESY
+338 SAIEAY
-344 FKAQD
+344 YRAQG
-349 LFGMPKAGEID
+349 LFGMPAKGEID
-360 YSQVIELDLGSVVPS
+360 YTRVLELDLGSIVPS

-386 NLPDLGR
+386 SLPDLGR
-393 NFDMLFSAPPEKN
+393 NFDTLFSAPADKN
-406 GYGRPPSDLERR
+406 GYARPAADLARR
-418 EPSGHPGL
+418 EPTGHDY

-434 ISSITSCTNTSNPAL
+434 IASITSCTNTSNPAL
-449 LLAAGLLAKRAV
+449 LIAAGLLAKRAA
-461 EKGLTV
+461 EKGLMPH
-467 SPRVKTSLA
+467 PRIKTSLA
-476 PGSKV
+476 PGSRV

-490 LLPYL
+490 LLTHL
-495 EKLGYG
+495 EKLGFG

-515 PLDPKIEETVV
+515 PLDSKIEETVV
-526 SRDLVTCA
+526 SKDLVTCA

-556 SPALVIAFGIK
+556 SPALVVAYALA
-567 GTVRTDLTK
+567 GTVRTNLEK
-576 DPLGVGADGKPVYLK
+576 DALGTGSDGKPVYLK
-591 DVWPSDAE
+591 DIWPSDAE
-599 VAALMKFAENAEH
+599 VAALLRFASNADH
-612 FRREYGDLSGAK
+612 FRREYGDLSGNK
-624 KLWEAIPTIPG
+624 KLWDAIPTVEG
-635 EVYQWDPQSTFI
+635 AVYKWDDKSTFI
-647 REPPFFEGVTR
+647 KEPPFFDGVTR
-658 TPGKVT
+658 TPGTVS
-664 DIRGAR
+664 DIVGAR

-688 KIRPGTP
+688 TIRPGTP
-695 AGRWLEPFG
+695 AGKWLSNFD

-733 KNAMAPGTEG
+733 RNQVAPGTEG
-743 PFTRLQPTGE
+743 PMTKVQPTGE
-753 QMTIFEAS
+753 LTTIFEAS
-761 EIYRAKN
+761 EAYRAKN
-768 TPLIIFGGE
+768 TPLVIFGGE

-818 LPLQFKPGMD
+818 VPLQFKPGTD
-828 VDSLGIDG
+828 VKTLGIDG
-836 TEAFDIEGIAGGN
+836 TETFTIEGLAGGN
-849 VKPLQDVTLTITRK
+849 VQPMQDIVMTITRA
-863 DGSIQRVPL
+863 DGSVEKVPL

-887 GGILPYVLREILQKE
+887 GGLLPYVLRDLL
-902 AA
+902 AAA

>member
-1 MKTMAQDIFKAL
+1 MANDTFKTL
-13 REFSPSPGRKGR
+13 RDFTPSAGKKGR
-25 YYSLA
+25 YHSLA
-30 ALEEA
+30 ALEAA
-35 GLGRI
+35 GLGKI
-40 SRLPRS
+40 SRLPVS
-46 IRVVLEAL
+46 IRIVLESLA
-54 VRHCDGKLVTEE
+54 RFCDGKRVTEE
-66 HVRNLATWQANGKR
+66 HVRNLAAWQPNGKR

-94 DLIGFGTL
+94 DLIGFGAL
-102 NDLSAMRAAAGR
+102 NDLSAMRAAAERQG
-114 LGVAPG
+114 LAASK
-120 RIEPLVPVDVVVDH
+120 IEPLVPVDVVVDH

-140 HNAPDAVER
+140 YNRPDAVQR
-149 NQEIEFRRNAERYRF
+149 NQEIEFKRNAERYSF

-169 GAFKTVRV
+169 GAFETVRV

-222 GVVGWG
+222 GVVAWG

-254 MTGRLRE
+254 LTGKLHE

-274 LMRKTRVVGKFVE
+274 LMRKTKVVGKFVE
-287 FFGDGA
+287 FYGAGA

-313 TMGYFPVDEK
+313 TMGYFPVDAK
-323 TLDYF
+323 TVEYF

-333 TPDQV
+333 EPEQV
-338 AAIESY
+338 AAIEAY
-344 FKAQD
+344 YKVQG
-349 LFGMPKAGEID
+349 LFGMPKPGDID
-360 YSQVIELDLGSVVPS
+360 YSQIVELDLGSIVPS

-393 NFDMLFSAPPEKN
+393 GFDALFSAPTDKN
-406 GYGRPPSDLERR
+406 GYARPADDLNRR
-418 EPSGHPGL
+418 VPSGHAEF

-449 LLAAGLLAKRAV
+449 LIAAGLLAKKAV
-461 EKGLTV
+461 EQGLKV

-481 VTAYLRDAG
+481 ATDYLRDAG
-490 LLPYL
+490 LLTYL
-495 EKLGYG
+495 EQLGYG

-515 PLDPKIEETVV
+515 PLDPKIEDAVV
-526 SRDLVTCA
+526 SNDLVTAA

-556 SPALVIAFGIK
+556 SPALVVAYGIT
-567 GTVRTDLTK
+567 GTVRADLTK
-576 DPLGVGADGKPVYLK
+576 DPLGTGKDGKPVYLK
-591 DVWPSDAE
+591 DVWPTDAE
-599 VAALMKFAENAEH
+599 VGALMKFAANADH
-612 FRREYGDLSGAK
+612 FRKQYGDLSGNK
-624 KLWEAIPTIPG
+624 KLWEAIPTVPG
-635 EVYQWDPQSTFI
+635 AVYKWDPKSTFI
-647 REPPFFEGVTR
+647 KEPPFMLGVTR
-658 TPGKVT
+658 QLDKIT
-664 DIRGAR
+664 DIKGAR
-670 ALAIL
+670 TLAIL

-688 KIRPGTP
+688 KIKPGTP
-695 AGRWLEPFG
+695 AGKWLEG
-704 APPSEWGHFG
+704 YNSPPSEWGHFG

-733 KNAMAPGTEG
+733 RNQVAPGTEG
-743 PFTRLQPTGE
+743 PITKHMPDGA

-761 EIYRAKN
+761 ELYHASG
-768 TPLIIFGGE
+768 TPLVIFGGE

-812 LIGMGV
+812 LVGMGV
-818 LPLQFKPGMD
+818 LPLQFKAGTD
-828 VDSLGIDG
+828 VKTLGIDG
-836 TEAFDIEGIAGGN
+836 TETLDIEGVNGGD
-849 VKPLQDVTLTITRK
+849 VQPMQDVTLVITRK
-863 DGSIQRVPL
+863 DGAKQRVPL

-882 EYLKH
+882 DYFKH
-887 GGILPYVLREILQKE
+887 GGILPYVLRQILAE

>member
-1 MKTMAQDIFKAL
+1 MTQDVFNTL
-13 REFSPSPGRKGR
+13 RDFTPSAGRSGK
-25 YYSLA
+25 YHSLA
-30 ALEEA
+30 ALEAA
-35 GLGRI
+35 GLGKV

-54 VRHCDGKLVTEE
+54 VRHCDGRKVTEE
-66 HVRNLATWQANGKR
+66 HIRALAAWQAKGAR

-102 NDLSAMRAAAGR
+102 NDLAAMRNAASK
-114 LGVAPG
+114 LGMAPG
-120 RIEPLVPVDVVVDH
+120 KIEPLVPVDVVVDH

-140 HNAPDAVER
+140 YNRPDAVQV
-149 NQEIEFRRNAERYRF
+149 NQEIEFKRNAERYLF

-195 GVWEKDGVWFPDTV
+195 GVWEKDGIWFPDTV

-222 GVVGWG
+222 GVVAWG

-274 LMRKTRVVGKFVE
+274 LMRKAKVVGKFVE
-287 FFGDGA
+287 FFGEGA
-293 AALTA
+293 ANLTA

-313 TMGYFPVDEK
+313 TMGYFPVDER

-333 TPDQV
+333 EPEQI
-338 AAIESY
+338 AAIEAY
-344 FKAQD
+344 FRAQGM
-349 LFGMPKAGEID
+349 FGMPMAGEID
-360 YSQVIELDLGSVVPS
+360 YTQVIELDLDGIVPS

-393 NFDMLFSAPPEKN
+393 DFDRLFSAPTDRN
-406 GYGRPPSDLERR
+406 GYARAAEDLARR
-418 EPSGHPGL
+418 EPTGHGF

-434 ISSITSCTNTSNPAL
+434 IASITSCTNTSNPAL

-461 EKGLTV
+461 ERGLTTH
-467 SPRVKTSLA
+467 PRIKTSLA
-476 PGSKV
+476 PGSRVATK
-481 VTAYLRDAG
+481 YLQDAG
-490 LLPYL
+490 LLPFL
-495 EKLGYG
+495 EQLGFG

-515 PLDPKIEETVV
+515 PLDAKIEEAVV
-526 SRDLVTCA
+526 SKDLVTCA

-544 RVHANLRANYLA
+544 RVHPNLRANYLA
-556 SPALVIAFGIK
+556 SPALVVAYALA
-567 GTVRTDLTK
+567 GTVRTDLTT
-576 DPLGVGADGKPVYLK
+576 DPLGTDRDGKPVYLK
-591 DVWPSDAE
+591 DLWPTDAD
-599 VAALMKFAENAEH
+599 VAAQLHFAANPEH
-612 FRREYGDLSGAK
+612 FRREYSDLSGNK
-624 KLWEAIPTIPG
+624 KLWEAIPTVEG
-635 EVYQWDPQSTFI
+635 AVYQWDPESTFI
-647 REPPFFEGVTR
+647 REPPFFEGVTG
-658 TPGKVT
+658 TPGKVSN
-664 DIRGAR
+664 IVGAR

-695 AGRWLEPFG
+695 AGKWLEPFQENH
-704 APPSEWGHFG
+704 PPAEWGHFG

-733 KNAMAPGTEG
+733 RNAVAPGTEG
-743 PFTRLQPTGE
+743 PVTKHQPDGT
-753 QMTIFEAS
+753 QMTIFDAS
-761 EIYRAKN
+761 EQYRKSG
-768 TPLIIFGGE
+768 TPLVIFGGE

-792 QLLGVKAVIVKS
+792 QLLGVNAVIVKS

-818 LPLQFKPGMD
+818 VPLQFKPGED
-828 VDSLGIDG
+828 VGTLKIDG
-836 TEAFDIEGIAGGN
+836 TETFTIEGLEGGN
-849 VKPLQDVTLTITRK
+849 VKPMQDVTMTITRA
-863 DGSIQRVPL
+863 DGSTQQVTL

-882 EYLKH
+882 EYLRH
-887 GGILPYVLREILQKE
+887 GGILPYVLRELV
-902 AA
+902 AADAA

>member
-1 MKTMAQDIFKAL
+1 MAQDTFKTL
-13 REFSPSPGRKGR
+13 REFSPSPGKSGK
-25 YYSLA
+25 YHSLA
-30 ALEEA
+30 ALEQA
-35 GLGRI
+35 GFGKI

-54 VRHCDGKLVTEE
+54 VRHCDGKRVSEE
-66 HVRNLATWQANGKR
+66 HVRNLAAWQPNAAR
-80 TTEIPFIVVRIVLQ
+80 SAEIPFIVVRIVLQ

-102 NDLSAMRAAAGR
+102 NDLSAMRAAAER
-114 LGVAPG
+114 LGVPPG
-120 RIEPLVPVDVVVDH
+120 NIEPLVPVDVVVDH

-140 HNAPDAVER
+140 YNRPDAVQR
-149 NQEIEFRRNAERYRF
+149 NQEIEFKRNAERYAF

-182 GIIHQINMEYLSR
+182 GIIHQINMEHLSR
-195 GVWEKDGVWFPDTV
+195 GVFEKDGVWFPDTV

-222 GVVGWG
+222 GIVAWG

-254 MTGRLRE
+254 MTGKLRE

-274 LMRKTRVVGKFVE
+274 LMRKAKVVGKFVE
-287 FFGDGA
+287 FYGA
-293 AALTA
+293 GATALTA

-323 TLDYF
+323 TVEYF

-333 TPDQV
+333 EPEQV

-344 FKAQD
+344 FKAQNM
-349 LFGMPKAGEID
+349 FGMPKPGDID
-360 YSQVIELDLGSVVPS
+360 YSQVIELDLDSIVPS

-386 NLPDLGR
+386 SLPDLGR
-393 NFDMLFSAPPEKN
+393 NFDMLFAAPTDKN
-406 GYGRPPSDLERR
+406 GYARPAADLTRR
-418 EPSGHPGL
+418 EATGHEF

-434 ISSITSCTNTSNPAL
+434 IASITSCTNTSNPAL
-449 LLAAGLLAKRAV
+449 LIAAGLLAKRAM
-461 EKGLTV
+461 EKGLMPH
-467 SPRVKTSLA
+467 PRIKTSLA

-490 LLPYL
+490 LLAPL
-495 EKLGYG
+495 EKLGFG

-515 PLDPKIEETVV
+515 PLDAKLEDAVV
-526 SRDLVTCA
+526 SKDLVTAA

-544 RVHANLRANYLA
+544 RVHPNLRANYLA
-556 SPALVIAFGIK
+556 SPALVVAYALA
-567 GTVRTDLTK
+567 GTIRTDLTK
-576 DPLGVGADGKPVYLK
+576 DPLGTGSDGKPVYLK
-591 DVWPSDAE
+591 DLWPTDAE
-599 VAALMKFAENAEH
+599 VASLLKFASNAEH
-612 FRREYGDLSGAK
+612 FRREYGDLSGNKA
-624 KLWEAIPTIPG
+624 LWDAIPTIEG
-635 EVYQWDPQSTFI
+635 AVYKWDAKSTFI
-647 REPPFFEGVTR
+647 KEPPFFEGVTR

-664 DIRGAR
+664 DIVGAR

-695 AGRWLEPFG
+695 AGKWLSNYD
-704 APPSEWGHFG
+704 APPADWGHFG

-733 KNAMAPGTEG
+733 RNMVAPGTEG
-743 PFTRLQPTGE
+743 PITKVQPTGE

-768 TPLIIFGGE
+768 TPLVIFGGD

-792 QLLGVKAVIVKS
+792 QLLGVRAVIVKS

-818 LPLQFKPGMD
+818 LPLQFKAGES
-828 VDSLGIDG
+828 VQSLKIDG
-836 TEAFDIEGIAGGN
+836 SETFTIEGMNGGN
-849 VKPLQDVTLTITRK
+849 VKPLQDVTMVIGRA
-863 DGSIQRVPL
+863 DGSTQRVTL

-882 EYLKH
+882 DYLKH
-887 GGILPYVLREILQKE
+887 GGILPYVLRDLVG
-902 AA
+902 AAA

>member
-1 MKTMAQDIFKAL
+1 
-13 REFSPSPGRKGR
+13 
-25 YYSLA
+25 
-30 ALEEA
+30 
-35 GLGRI
+35 
-40 SRLPRS
+40 
-46 IRVVLEAL
+46 VLEPD
-54 VRHCDGKLVTEE
+54 VINSHRDWTN
-66 HVRNLATWQANGKR
+66 R
-80 TTEIPFIVVRIVLQ
+80 Q
-94 DLIGFGTL
+94 D
-102 NDLSAMRAAAGR
+102 DQ
-114 LGVAPG
+114 
-120 RIEPLVPVDVVVDH
+120 
-134 SVEIDV
+134 
-140 HNAPDAVER
+140 R
-149 NQEIEFRRNAERYRF
+149 NQQIEFKRNAERYRF

-222 GVVGWG
+222 GVVAWG

-254 MTGRLRE
+254 MTGKLRE

-274 LMRKTRVVGKFVE
+274 LMRKAKVVGKFVE
-287 FFGDGA
+287 FFGEGA
-293 AALTA
+293 GALTA

-313 TMGYFPVDEK
+313 TMGYFPVDAK

-333 TPDQV
+333 DADHV
-338 AAIESY
+338 NAIEAY
-344 FKAQD
+344 YKAQG
-349 LFGMPKAGEID
+349 LFGMPKAGDID
-360 YSQVIELDLGSVVPS
+360 YTQVIELDLASIVPS

-393 NFDMLFSAPPEKN
+393 GFDALFSAPTDKN
-406 GYGRPPSDLERR
+406 GYARPVADLERR
-418 EPSGHPGL
+418 VPSGHAGF

-434 ISSITSCTNTSNPAL
+434 IASITSCTNTSNPAL
-449 LLAAGLLAKRAV
+449 LIAAGLLAKRAV
-461 EKGLTV
+461 ERGLKV

-481 VTAYLRDAG
+481 VTRYLRDAA

-495 EKLGYG
+495 EKLGFG

-515 PLDPKIEETVV
+515 PLDANIEEAVV
-526 SRDLVTCA
+526 SNDLVTAA

-544 RVHANLRANYLA
+544 RVHVNLRANYLA
-556 SPALVIAFGIK
+556 SPALVVAYGIA
-567 GTVRTDLTK
+567 GTVRIDLSK
-576 DPLGVGADGKPVYLK
+576 EPLGTGTDGKPVYLR

-599 VAALMKFAENAEH
+599 VAALMKFAANAEH

-624 KLWEAIPTIPG
+624 ELWEAIPTIEG
-635 EVYQWDPQSTFI
+635 AVYEWDAKSTFI
-647 REPPFFEGVTR
+647 KEPPFFDNVTR
-658 TPGKVT
+658 EPGKVT
-664 DIRGAR
+664 DIKGAR

-681 DHISPST
+681 DHISPSS
-688 KIRPGTP
+688 KIKTGTP
-695 AGRWLEPFG
+695 AGKWLEG
-704 APPSEWGHFG
+704 YHSPPPEWGHFG

-733 KNAMAPGTEG
+733 RNQVAPGTEG
-743 PFTRLQPTGE
+743 PVTRHQPSGE

-761 EIYRAKN
+761 ERYLASG
-768 TPLIIFGGE
+768 TPLVIFGGD

-812 LIGMGV
+812 LVGMGV
-818 LPLQFKPGMD
+818 LPLQFKAA
-828 VDSLGIDG
+828 DSVQSLKIDG
-836 TEAFDIEGIAGGN
+836 SELFAIEGINGGN
-849 VKPLQDVTLTITRK
+849 VRPLQDVTLVITRT
-863 DGSIQRVPL
+863 DGAIQRVPL
-872 TLRIDTGIEV
+872 TLRVDTVIEV
-882 EYLKH
+882 DYLKH
-887 GGILPYVLREILQKE
+887 GGILPYVLRQIVAE

>member
-1 MKTMAQDIFKAL
+1 MAQDTFKTL
-13 REFSPSPGRKGR
+13 RDFTPSPGKKGR
-25 YYSLA
+25 YHSLA
-30 ALEEA
+30 ALEAA
-35 GLGRI
+35 GLGKI

-54 VRHCDGKLVTEE
+54 VRHCDGKLVTED
-66 HVRNLATWQANGKR
+66 HVRALAAWQANGKR
-80 TTEIPFIVVRIVLQ
+80 VTEIPFIVVRIVLQ

-114 LGVAPG
+114 LGMSPS

-140 HNAPDAVER
+140 HNAPDAVQR
-149 NQEIEFRRNAERYRF
+149 NQEIEFKRNAERYLF

-195 GVWEKDGVWFPDTV
+195 GVWEKDGLWFPDTV

-254 MTGRLRE
+254 MTGKLRE

-274 LMRKTRVVGKFVE
+274 LMRKAKVVGKFVE
-287 FFGDGA
+287 FFGEGA

-323 TLDYF
+323 TVNYF

-333 TPDQV
+333 EPDQV
-338 AAIESY
+338 SAIEEY
-344 FKAQD
+344 YKAQGM
-349 LFGMPKAGEID
+349 FGMPKAGELD
-360 YSQVIELDLGSVVPS
+360 YTQLIELDLSSVVPS

-393 NFDMLFSAPPEKN
+393 GFDALFSAPPEKN
-406 GYGRPPSDLERR
+406 GYGRPAADLERR
-418 EPSGHPGL
+418 VPSGHEGF

-449 LLAAGLLAKRAV
+449 LIAAGLLAKRAV
-461 EKGLTV
+461 EKGLKV

-481 VTAYLRDAG
+481 VTAYLRDTG
-490 LLPYL
+490 LLQYL

-515 PLDPKIEETVV
+515 PLDTKIEEAVV
-526 SRDLVTCA
+526 SKDLVTAA

-556 SPALVIAFGIK
+556 SPALVVAYGIR

-576 DPLGVGADGKPVYLK
+576 DPLGIGSDGKPVYLK
-591 DVWPSDAE
+591 DVWPTDSE
-599 VAALMKFAENAEH
+599 VASLLKFAANAEH
-612 FRREYGDLSGAK
+612 FRREYGDLSGNK
-624 KLWEAIPTIPG
+624 KLWEAIPTVEG
-635 EVYQWDPQSTFI
+635 AVFKWDPQSTFI
-647 REPPFFEGVTR
+647 KEPPFFDGVTR

-664 DIRGAR
+664 DIKGAR

-695 AGRWLEPFG
+695 AGKWLEPFG
-704 APPSEWGHFG
+704 SPPSEWGHFG

-733 KNAMAPGTEG
+733 RNQVAPGTEG
-743 PFTRLQPTGE
+743 PITKHHPDGA

-761 EIYRAKN
+761 ELYQKTG
-768 TPLIIFGGE
+768 TPLVIFGGD

-818 LPLQFKPGMD
+818 VPLQFPAGTDAKT
-828 VDSLGIDG
+828 LGIDG
-836 TEAFDIEGIAGGN
+836 TETFDIQGIEGGN
-849 VKPLQDVTLTITRK
+849 VKPLQDVTMVITRK
-863 DGSIQRVPL
+863 DGSKQNVPL
-872 TLRIDTGIEV
+872 TLRIDTVIEV
-882 EYLKH
+882 DYLKH
-887 GGILPYVLREILQKE
+887 GGILPYVLRSLL

>member
-1 MKTMAQDIFKAL
+1 MANDPFKTL
-13 REFSPSPGRKGR
+13 REFSPSKGKTGR
-25 YYSLA
+25 YHSLA
-30 ALEEA
+30 ALEAA
-35 GLGRI
+35 GLGKI

-54 VRHCDGKLVTEE
+54 VRHCDGKLVNED
-66 HVRNLATWQANGKR
+66 HVKALAAWQPNGKR
-80 TTEIPFIVVRIVLQ
+80 TSEIPFIVVRIVLQ

-114 LGVAPG
+114 LGLEPG
-120 RIEPLVPVDVVVDH
+120 SIEPLVPVDVVVDH

-140 HNAPDAVER
+140 HNTPDAVQR
-149 NQEIEFRRNAERYRF
+149 NQEIEFKRNAERYLF

-222 GVVGWG
+222 GIVAWG

-254 MTGRLRE
+254 MTGKLRE

-274 LMRKTRVVGKFVE
+274 LMRKAKVVGKFVE
-287 FFGDGA
+287 FYGEGA
-293 AALTA
+293 TALTA

-313 TMGYFPVDEK
+313 TMGFFPVDEK
-323 TLDYF
+323 TVEYF

-333 TPDQV
+333 EPEQV

-344 FKAQD
+344 YKVQGM
-349 LFGMPKAGEID
+349 FGMPKKGEID
-360 YSQVIELDLGSVVPS
+360 YSELIELDLDSVVPS

-393 NFDMLFSAPPEKN
+393 GFDALFSAPADKN
-406 GYGRPPSDLERR
+406 GYARPAADLTRR
-418 EPSGHPGL
+418 EPTGHPGM

-449 LLAAGLLAKRAV
+449 LIAAGLLAKRAV

-481 VTAYLRDAG
+481 ATAYLRDAG

-515 PLDPKIEETVV
+515 PLDPKIEEAVV
-526 SRDLVTCA
+526 SKDLVTAA

-556 SPALVIAFGIK
+556 SPALVVAYGIA

-576 DPLGVGADGKPVYLK
+576 DPLGTGNDGKPVYLK
-591 DVWPSDAE
+591 DIWPSDAE
-599 VAALMKFAENAEH
+599 VASLMKFAANAEH
-612 FRREYGDLSGAK
+612 FRREYGDLSGNR
-624 KLWEAIPTIPG
+624 KLWEAIPTIEG
-635 EVYQWDPQSTFI
+635 AVYKWDAKSTFI
-647 REPPFFEGVTR
+647 KEPPFFDGVTR
-658 TPGKVT
+658 VPGKVA
-664 DIRGAR
+664 DIKGAR

-688 KIRPGTP
+688 KIKPGTP
-695 AGRWLEPFG
+695 AGKWLEPFG
-704 APPSEWGHFG
+704 TPPAEWGHFG

-733 KNAMAPGTEG
+733 RNAVAPGTEG
-743 PFTRLQPTGE
+743 PITKHQPDGA
-753 QMTIFEAS
+753 QMTIFDAS
-761 EIYRAKN
+761 ELYQKAG
-768 TPLIIFGGE
+768 TPLVIFGGE

-818 LPLQFKPGMD
+818 LPLQFKPGTD
-828 VDSLGIDG
+828 VKSLGIDG
-836 TEAFDIEGIAGGN
+836 TETFDVEGVAGGN
-849 VKPLQDVTLTITRK
+849 VKPLQDVTLVITRK
-863 DGSIQRVPL
+863 DGSTQRVPL
-872 TLRIDTGIEV
+872 TLRIDTVIEV
-882 EYLKH
+882 DYLKH
-887 GGILPYVLREILQKE
+887 GGILPYVLRNLL

>member
-1 MKTMAQDIFKAL
+1 MANDTFKTL
-13 REFSPSPGRKGR
+13 RDFTPSPGKTGR
-25 YYSLA
+25 YHSLA
-30 ALEEA
+30 ALENA
-35 GLGRI
+35 GLGKI
-40 SRLPRS
+40 SRLPVS
-46 IRVVLEAL
+46 IRIVLESL
-54 VRHCDGKLVTEE
+54 VRFCDGKRVTEE
-66 HVRNLATWQANGKR
+66 HVHNLAAWQPNGKR
-80 TTEIPFIVVRIVLQ
+80 SAEIPFIVVRIVLQ
-94 DLIGFGTL
+94 DLIGFGAL
-102 NDLSAMRAAAGR
+102 NDLSAMRAAAERQG
-114 LGVAPG
+114 LAASK
-120 RIEPLVPVDVVVDH
+120 IEPLVPVDVVVDH

-140 HNAPDAVER
+140 YNTPDAVQR
-149 NQEIEFRRNAERYRF
+149 NQEIEFKRNAERYRF

-169 GAFKTVRV
+169 GAFETVRV

-222 GVVGWG
+222 GIVAWG

-254 MTGRLRE
+254 MTGKLRE

-274 LMRKTRVVGKFVE
+274 LMRKTKVVGKFVE
-287 FFGDGA
+287 FYGEGA

-313 TMGYFPVDEK
+313 TMGYFPVDAK
-323 TLDYF
+323 TVDYF

-333 TPDQV
+333 EPEQV
-338 AAIESY
+338 AAIEAY
-344 FKAQD
+344 YKAQG
-349 LFGMPKAGEID
+349 LFGMPKPGDID
-360 YSQVIELDLGSVVPS
+360 YSQIVELDLDSIVPS

-393 NFDMLFSAPPEKN
+393 GFDSLFSAPTDKN
-406 GYGRPPSDLERR
+406 GYARPAADLSRR
-418 EPSGHPGL
+418 EASGHAEF

-449 LLAAGLLAKRAV
+449 LIAAGLLAKRAV
-461 EKGLTV
+461 EKGLKV

-481 VTAYLRDAG
+481 VTDYLRDAG

-515 PLDPKIEETVV
+515 PLDAKIEEAVV
-526 SRDLVTCA
+526 SKDLVTCA

-556 SPALVIAFGIK
+556 SPALVVAYGIS

-576 DPLGVGADGKPVYLK
+576 DPLGTGSDGKPVYLK
-591 DVWPSDAE
+591 DVWPTDAE
-599 VAALMKFAENAEH
+599 VAALMKFAANADH
-612 FRREYGDLSGAK
+612 FRKEYGDLSGNK
-624 KLWEAIPTIPG
+624 KLWEAIPTIKG
-635 EVYQWDPQSTFI
+635 AVYEWDAKSTFI
-647 REPPFFEGVTR
+647 KEPPFFQGVTR
-658 TPGKVT
+658 QLGKVT
-664 DIRGAR
+664 DIKGAR

-688 KIRPGTP
+688 KIKPGTP
-695 AGRWLEPFG
+695 AGKWLEPFG
-704 APPSEWGHFG
+704 TPPSEWGHFG

-733 KNAMAPGTEG
+733 KNAVAPGTEG
-743 PFTRLQPTGE
+743 PITKHLPDGA

-761 EIYRAKN
+761 ELYQKAG
-768 TPLIIFGGE
+768 TPCVIFGGD

-818 LPLQFKPGMD
+818 VPLQFKPGTD
-828 VDSLGIDG
+828 VKTLGIDG
-836 TEAFDIEGIAGGN
+836 TETFTIEGLEGGN
-849 VKPLQDVTLTITRK
+849 VKPLQDVTMTITRA
-863 DGSIQRVPL
+863 DGSTQKVPL
-872 TLRIDTGIEV
+872 TLRIDTAIEV
-882 EYLKH
+882 DYLKH
-887 GGILPYVLREILQKE
+887 GGILPYVLRQILAQ

>member
-1 MKTMAQDIFKAL
+1 MAQDTFKTL
-13 REFSPSPGRKGR
+13 KEFTPSPGKTGK
-25 YYSLA
+25 YHSLA
-30 ALEEA
+30 ALEAA
-35 GLGRI
+35 GLGKI

-54 VRHCDGKLVTEE
+54 VRHCDGKRVTEE
-66 HVRNLATWQANGKR
+66 HVRALAAWQANGKR
-80 TTEIPFIVVRIVLQ
+80 SSEIPFIVVRIVLQ

-102 NDLSAMRAAAGR
+102 NDLSAMRAAAER
-114 LGVAPG
+114 LGMPPG
-120 RIEPLVPVDVVVDH
+120 NIEPLVPVDVVVDH

-140 HNAPDAVER
+140 HNRPDAVQI
-149 NQEIEFRRNAERYRF
+149 NQEIEFKRNAERYSF

-182 GIIHQINMEYLSR
+182 GIIHQINMEHLSR

-222 GVVGWG
+222 GVVAWG

-254 MTGRLRE
+254 MTGKLRE

-274 LMRKTRVVGKFVE
+274 LMRKTKVVGKFVE
-287 FFGDGA
+287 YFGPGA

-323 TLDYF
+323 TVDYF

-333 TPDQV
+333 EPELV
-338 AAIESY
+338 SAIEAY
-344 FKAQD
+344 YKAQGM
-349 LFGMPKAGEID
+349 FGMPQKGEID
-360 YSQVIELDLGSVVPS
+360 YSQVIELDLDSIVPS

-386 NLPDLGR
+386 SLPELGR
-393 NFDMLFSAPPEKN
+393 NFDMLFSAPADKN
-406 GYGRPPSDLERR
+406 GYARPAADLNRR
-418 EPSGHPGL
+418 EPTGHAF

-434 ISSITSCTNTSNPAL
+434 IASITSCTNTSNPAL

-461 EKGLTV
+461 DKGLMPH
-467 SPRVKTSLA
+467 PRIKTSLA

-490 LLPYL
+490 LLPSL
-495 EKLGYG
+495 EKLGFG

-515 PLDPKIEETVV
+515 PLDAKIEEAVV
-526 SRDLVTCA
+526 SKDLVTCA

-556 SPALVIAFGIK
+556 SPALVVAYALA

-576 DPLGVGADGKPVYLK
+576 DPLGKDRDGKPVYLK
-591 DVWPSDAE
+591 DLWPTDAE
-599 VAALMKFAENAEH
+599 VAALLKFASNAEH
-612 FRREYGDLSGAK
+612 FRREYGDLSGNK
-624 KLWEAIPTIPG
+624 KLWEAIPTVKG
-635 EVYQWDPQSTFI
+635 AVYQWDAKSTFI
-647 REPPFFEGVTR
+647 KEPPFFEGVTR
-658 TPGKVT
+658 TPGKID

-688 KIRPGTP
+688 KIKPGTP
-695 AGRWLEPFG
+695 AGKWLEPFG
-704 APPSEWGHFG
+704 TPPSEWGHFG

-733 KNAMAPGTEG
+733 RNAVAPGTEG
-743 PFTRLQPTGE
+743 PMTKHQPDGE
-753 QMTIFEAS
+753 LMTIFDAS
-761 EIYRAKN
+761 EKYRAEK
-768 TPLIIFGGE
+768 TPLVIFGGD

-818 LPLQFKPGMD
+818 LPLQFKPGTD
-828 VDSLGIDG
+828 VKTLGIDG
-836 TEAFDIEGIAGGN
+836 TESFSIEGINGGN
-849 VKPLQDVTLTITRK
+849 VKPLQDVTMVITRA
-863 DGSIQRVPL
+863 DGSTQKVPL
-872 TLRIDTGIEV
+872 TLRIDTVIEV
-882 EYLKH
+882 DYLKH
-887 GGILPYVLREILQKE
+887 GGILPYVLRELL
-902 AA
+902 AAA

>member
-1 MKTMAQDIFKAL
+1 MTQDAFNSLRDFTPSAGKA
-13 REFSPSPGRKGR
+13 GK
-25 YYSLA
+25 YHSLA

-35 GLGRI
+35 GLGKV

-54 VRHCDGKLVTEE
+54 VRHCDGKKVTPE
-66 HVRNLATWQANGKR
+66 HVKALAAWQANGAR

-102 NDLSAMRAAAGR
+102 NDLAAMRNAAGK
-114 LGVAPG
+114 LGLAPG
-120 RIEPLVPVDVVVDH
+120 KIEPLVPVDVVVDH

-140 HNAPDAVER
+140 YNRPDAVQV
-149 NQEIEFRRNAERYRF
+149 NQEIEFKRNAERYLF

-195 GVWEKDGVWFPDTV
+195 GVWEKDGLWFPDTV

-222 GVVGWG
+222 GVVAWG

-274 LMRKTRVVGKFVE
+274 LMRKAKVVGKFVE
-287 FFGDGA
+287 FFGEGA
-293 AALTA
+293 ANLTA

-313 TMGYFPVDEK
+313 TMGYFPVDDK
-323 TLDYF
+323 TIDYF

-333 TPDQV
+333 EHEQIS
-338 AAIESY
+338 AIEAY
-344 FKAQD
+344 FKVQGM
-349 LFGMPKAGEID
+349 FGMPKPGDID
-360 YSQVIELDLGSVVPS
+360 YTQVIELDLSSIVPS

-393 NFDMLFSAPPEKN
+393 DFDRLFAAPTDKN
-406 GYGRPPSDLERR
+406 GYARPADDLARR
-418 EPSGHPGL
+418 EPTGHGY

-434 ISSITSCTNTSNPAL
+434 IASITSCTNTSNPAL

-461 EKGLTV
+461 EKGLTTH
-467 SPRVKTSLA
+467 PRIKTSLA
-476 PGSKV
+476 PGSRVATK
-481 VTAYLRDAG
+481 YLQDAG
-490 LLPYL
+490 LLPFL
-495 EKLGYG
+495 EKLGFS

-515 PLDPKIEETVV
+515 PLDAKIEDAVV
-526 SRDLVTCA
+526 SKDLVTCA

-544 RVHANLRANYLA
+544 RVHPNLRANYLA
-556 SPALVIAFGIK
+556 SPALVVAYALA
-567 GTVRTDLTK
+567 GTVRTDLTT
-576 DPLGVGADGKPVYLK
+576 DPLGMDKDGKPVFLR
-591 DVWPSDAE
+591 DLWPTDAE
-599 VAALMKFAENAEH
+599 VAAQLRFAYNPDH
-612 FRREYGDLSGAK
+612 FRREYSDLSGNK
-624 KLWEAIPTIPG
+624 KLWEAIPTIEG
-635 EVYQWDPQSTFI
+635 AVYKWDPESTFI
-647 REPPFFEGVTR
+647 REPPFFQGVTQ
-658 TPGKVT
+658 TPGKVSN
-664 DIRGAR
+664 IVGAR

-695 AGRWLEPFG
+695 AGKWLEPFQENH
-704 APPSEWGHFG
+704 PPAEWGHFG

-733 KNAMAPGTEG
+733 RNAVAPGTEG
-743 PFTRLQPTGE
+743 PITKHQPDGA

-761 EIYRAKN
+761 ELYRASC
-768 TPLIIFGGE
+768 TPLVIFGGE

-792 QLLGVKAVIVKS
+792 QLLGVNAVIVKS

-818 LPLQFKPGMD
+818 VPLQFKPGED
-828 VDSLGIDG
+828 VGTLKIDG
-836 TEAFDIEGIAGGN
+836 TETFTIEGLEGGN
-849 VKPLQDVTLTITRK
+849 VKPMQDVTMTVTRA
-863 DGSIQRVPL
+863 DGSTQKVVL

-882 EYLKH
+882 DYLKH
-887 GGILPYVLREILQKE
+887 GGILPYVLRELV
-902 AA
+902 AAETA

>member
-1 MKTMAQDIFKAL
+1 MVQDAFKAL
-13 REFSPSPGRKGR
+13 REFTPSPGRKGR

-30 ALEEA
+30 ALEQA

-40 SRLPRS
+40 SRMPRS
-46 IRVVLEAL
+46 LAVVLEAL

-66 HVRNLATWQANGKR
+66 HVRNLAAWQPNGQR

-102 NDLSAMRAAAGR
+102 NDLSAMRAAAAR
-114 LGVAPG
+114 LGVPPG

-140 HNAPDAVER
+140 HNTPDAVRR

-169 GAFKTVRV
+169 GAFRTVRV
-177 VPPGN
+177 IPPGN

-195 GVWEKDGVWFPDTV
+195 GVWEKDGIWFPDTV

-274 LMRKTRVVGKFVE
+274 LMRRTRVVGKFVE
-287 FFGDGA
+287 FYGEGA
-293 AALTA
+293 AALSA

-313 TMGYFPVDEK
+313 TMGYFPVDGK

-333 TPDQV
+333 TPEQV

-344 FKAQD
+344 FRAQG
-349 LFGMPKAGEID
+349 LFGMPGPGDID

-393 NFDMLFSAPPEKN
+393 NFDQLFSAPPEKN
-406 GYGRPPSDLERR
+406 GYGRPASDLERR
-418 EPSGHPGL
+418 EPTGHPGL

-526 SRDLVTCA
+526 SKDLVACA

-556 SPALVIAFGIK
+556 SPALVVAYGIK

-576 DPLGVGADGKPVYLK
+576 DPLGTGSDGKPVYLR
-591 DVWPSDAE
+591 DVWPTDAE
-599 VAALMKFAENAEH
+599 VASLMKFAENAEH
-612 FRREYGDLSGAK
+612 FRREYGDLSGARE
-624 KLWEAIPTIPG
+624 LWEAIPTIPG
-635 EVYQWDPQSTFI
+635 EVYQWDPRSTFI

-658 TPGKVT
+658 TPGEVR

-695 AGRWLEPFG
+695 AGKWLEPFG
-704 APPSEWGHFG
+704 TPPSEWGHFG

-733 KNAMAPGTEG
+733 RNLMAPGTEG
-743 PFTRLQPTGE
+743 PVTVLQPEGRR
-753 QMTIFEAS
+753 MTIFEAS
-761 EIYRAKN
+761 EIYRAQG
-768 TPLIIFGGE
+768 TPLVIFGGE

-818 LPLQFKPGMD
+818 VPLQFKPGD
-828 VDSLGIDG
+828 SAQSLGIDG
-836 TEAFDIEGIAGGN
+836 TETFDIEGIAGGN
-849 VKPLQDVTLTITRK
+849 VKPMQDVTMVIARR
-863 DGSIQRVPL
+863 DGSRQRVPL

-887 GGILPYVLREILQKE
+887 GGILPYVLRALL
-902 AA
+902 ATA

>member
-1 MKTMAQDIFKAL
+1 MPQDTFKTLK
-13 REFSPSPGRKGR
+13 EFTPSPGKTGK
-25 YYSLA
+25 YHSLA
-30 ALEEA
+30 ALEA
-35 GLGRI
+35 SGLGKI

-54 VRHCDGKLVTEE
+54 VRQCDGKRISEE
-66 HVRNLATWQANGKR
+66 HVKALAAWQPKGER

-102 NDLSAMRAAAGR
+102 NDLSAMRAAAER

-120 RIEPLVPVDVVVDH
+120 KIEPLVPVDVVVDH

-140 HNAPDAVER
+140 YNAPDAVQR
-149 NQEIEFRRNAERYRF
+149 NQEIEFKRNAERYRF

-182 GIIHQINMEYLSR
+182 GIIHQINMEHLSR
-195 GVWEKDGVWFPDTV
+195 GVFEKDGVWFPDTV

-222 GVVGWG
+222 GVVAWG

-254 MTGRLRE
+254 MTGKLRE

-274 LMRKTRVVGKFVE
+274 LMRKTKVVGKFVE
-287 FFGDGA
+287 YFGEGA

-313 TMGYFPVDEK
+313 TMGYFPVDAK
-323 TLDYF
+323 TVDYF

-333 TPDQV
+333 EPELV
-338 AAIESY
+338 SAIEAY
-344 FKAQD
+344 YKAQGM
-349 LFGMPKAGEID
+349 FGMPKSGEID
-360 YSQVIELDLGSVVPS
+360 YSQVIELDLASVVPS

-393 NFDMLFSAPPEKN
+393 GFDALFSAPADKN
-406 GYGRPPSDLERR
+406 GYARPAADLTRR
-418 EPSGHPGL
+418 VPSGHPEY

-434 ISSITSCTNTSNPAL
+434 IAAITSCTNTSNPAL
-449 LLAAGLLAKRAV
+449 LIAAGLLARRAV

-467 SPRVKTSLA
+467 GPRIKTSLA

-490 LLPYL
+490 LLPSL
-495 EKLGYG
+495 EKLGFY
-501 VVAYGCTTCMGAAG
+501 VVAYGCTTCMGASG
-515 PLDPKIEETVV
+515 PLDPKIEDAVV
-526 SRDLVTCA
+526 KQDLVTCA

-556 SPALVIAFGIK
+556 SPALVVAYALA

-576 DPLGVGADGKPVYLK
+576 DPLGKDKDGKPVYLK
-591 DVWPSDAE
+591 DLWPTDAE
-599 VAALMKFAENAEH
+599 VAALLKFAANADH
-612 FRREYGDLSGAK
+612 FRREYGDLSGNK
-624 KLWEAIPTIPG
+624 KLWEAIPTVEG
-635 EVYQWDPQSTFI
+635 AVYQWDAKSTFI
-647 REPPFFEGVTR
+647 KEPPFFEGVTR
-658 TPGKVT
+658 MPGKV
-664 DIRGAR
+664 DDVKGAR

-688 KIRPGTP
+688 KIKPGTP
-695 AGRWLEPFG
+695 AGKWLEPYG
-704 APPSEWGHFG
+704 TPPSEWGHFG
-714 VRRCN
+714 TRRCN
-719 HELMV
+719 HELMI

-733 KNAMAPGTEG
+733 RNAMAPGSEG
-743 PFTRLQPTGE
+743 PVTKHQPDGE
-753 QMTIFEAS
+753 QMTIFDAS
-761 EIYRAKN
+761 EKYRAEK
-768 TPLIIFGGE
+768 TPLVIFGGE
-777 DYGMG
+777 DFGMG
-782 SSRDWAAKGV
+782 SSRDWAAKGI
-792 QLLGVKAVIVKS
+792 QLLGVRAVIVRS

-818 LPLQFKPGMD
+818 LPLQFKPG
-828 VDSLGIDG
+828 DSVQSLKIDG
-836 TEAFDIEGIAGGN
+836 TETFAIEGINGGN
-849 VKPLQDVTLTITRK
+849 VKPLQDVTLVITRK
-863 DGSIQRVPL
+863 DGTKQNVTL

-882 EYLKH
+882 DYLKH
-887 GGILPYVLREILQKE
+887 GGILPYVLREILEKE

>member
-1 MKTMAQDIFKAL
+1 MSKDTFKTL
-13 REFSPSPGRKGR
+13 REFTPSPGKKGR
-25 YYSLA
+25 YHSLS

-35 GLGRI
+35 GLGKI

-54 VRHCDGKLVTEE
+54 VRHCDGKLVTED
-66 HVRNLATWQANGKR
+66 HVRALAAWQANGKR
-80 TTEIPFIVVRIVLQ
+80 VTEIPFIVVRIVLQ

-114 LGVAPG
+114 LGVSPN

-140 HNAPDAVER
+140 HNAPDAVQR
-149 NQEIEFRRNAERYRF
+149 NQEIEFKRNAERYLF

-222 GVVGWG
+222 GIVGWG

-254 MTGRLRE
+254 MTGKLRE

-274 LMRKTRVVGKFVE
+274 LMRKAKVVGKFVE
-287 FFGDGA
+287 FFGEGA

-323 TLDYF
+323 TLSYF

-333 TPDQV
+333 APDQV
-338 AAIESY
+338 SAIEEY
-344 FKAQD
+344 YKAQGM
-349 LFGMPKAGEID
+349 FGMPKAGEID
-360 YSQVIELDLGSVVPS
+360 YSELIQLDLSSVVPS

-393 NFDMLFSAPPEKN
+393 GFDALFSAPPEKN
-406 GYGRPPSDLERR
+406 GYGRPAADLERR
-418 EPSGHPGL
+418 VPSGHDGF

-449 LLAAGLLAKRAV
+449 LIAAGLLAKRAV
-461 EKGLTV
+461 EKGLKV

-481 VTAYLRDAG
+481 VTAYLRDTG
-490 LLPYL
+490 LLQYL

-515 PLDPKIEETVV
+515 PLDQKIEEAVV
-526 SRDLVTCA
+526 SKDLVTAA

-556 SPALVIAFGIK
+556 SPALVVAYGIK
-567 GTVRTDLTK
+567 GTVRTDLTQ
-576 DPLGVGADGKPVYLK
+576 DSLGVGTDGKPVYLK
-591 DVWPSDAE
+591 DVWPTDSE
-599 VAALMKFAENAEH
+599 VASLLKFAANAEH
-612 FRREYGDLSGAK
+612 FRREYGDLSGNKA
-624 KLWEAIPTIPG
+624 LWEAIPTVEG
-635 EVYQWDPQSTFI
+635 AVFKWDPKSTFI
-647 REPPFFEGVTR
+647 KEPPFFEGVTR
-658 TPGKVT
+658 TPGKVA
-664 DIRGAR
+664 DIKGAR

-688 KIRPGTP
+688 KIKTGTP
-695 AGRWLEPFG
+695 AGKWLEG
-704 APPSEWGHFG
+704 YNSPPSEWGHFG

-733 KNAMAPGTEG
+733 RNQVAPGTEG
-743 PFTRLQPTGE
+743 PITKHIPTGD

-761 EIYRAKN
+761 ERYQAAG
-768 TPLIIFGGE
+768 TPLVIFGGE

-818 LPLQFKPGMD
+818 LPLQFRQG
-828 VDSLGIDG
+828 DSVQSLKIDG
-836 TEAFDIEGIAGGN
+836 TETYDIEGINGGN
-849 VKPLQDVTLTITRK
+849 VKPLQDVTMVITRK

-872 TLRIDTGIEV
+872 TLRIDTVIEV
-882 EYLKH
+882 DYLKH
-887 GGILPYVLREILQKE
+887 GGILPYVLRSLL
-902 AA
+902 AAA

>member
-1 MKTMAQDIFKAL
+1 MAKDTFKTLK
-13 REFSPSPGRKGR
+13 EFTPSPGKTGK
-25 YYSLA
+25 YHSLA
-30 ALEEA
+30 ALEAA
-35 GLGRI
+35 GLGKI

-54 VRHCDGKLVTEE
+54 VRHCDGKRVSEE
-66 HVRNLATWQANGKR
+66 HVKALAAWQPNGKR
-80 TTEIPFIVVRIVLQ
+80 TAEIPFIVVRIVLQ

-102 NDLSAMRAAAGR
+102 NDLSAMRAAAER
-114 LGVAPG
+114 LGMPPG
-120 RIEPLVPVDVVVDH
+120 NIEPLVPVDVVVDH

-140 HNAPDAVER
+140 YNRPDAVQR
-149 NQEIEFRRNAERYRF
+149 NQEIEFKRNAERYSF

-182 GIIHQINMEYLSR
+182 GIIHQINMEHLSR
-195 GVWEKDGVWFPDTV
+195 GVFEKDGVWFPDTV

-222 GVVGWG
+222 GIVAWG

-254 MTGRLRE
+254 MTGKLRE

-274 LMRKTRVVGKFVE
+274 LMRKTKVVGKFVE
-287 FFGDGA
+287 YFGAGA

-323 TLDYF
+323 TVDYF

-333 TPDQV
+333 ESEQV
-338 AAIESY
+338 AAIEAY
-344 FKAQD
+344 YKAQGM
-349 LFGMPKAGEID
+349 FGMPKTGEID
-360 YSQVIELDLGSVVPS
+360 YSQIIELDLDSIVPS

-386 NLPDLGR
+386 SLPELGR
-393 NFDMLFSAPPEKN
+393 NFDMLFSAPADKN
-406 GYGRPPSDLERR
+406 GYARPAADLNRR
-418 EPSGHPGL
+418 EPTGHDF

-434 ISSITSCTNTSNPAL
+434 IASITSCTNTSNPAL
-449 LLAAGLLAKRAV
+449 LLAAGLLAQRAID
-461 EKGLTV
+461 KGLMPH
-467 SPRVKTSLA
+467 PRIKTSLA

-481 VTAYLRDAG
+481 ATAYLRDAG
-490 LLPYL
+490 LLSSL
-495 EKLGYG
+495 EKLGFG
-501 VVAYGCTTCMGAAG
+501 VVAYGCTTCMGASG
-515 PLDPKIEETVV
+515 PLDAKIEEAVV
-526 SRDLVTCA
+526 SKDLVTCA

-556 SPALVIAFGIK
+556 SPALVIAYALA

-576 DPLGVGADGKPVYLK
+576 DPLGKDKAGKPVYLK
-591 DVWPSDAE
+591 DLWPTDAE
-599 VAALMKFAENAEH
+599 VAALLKFASNADN
-612 FRREYGDLSGAK
+612 FRREYGDMSGNK
-624 KLWEAIPTIPG
+624 KLWEAIPTVKG
-635 EVYQWDPQSTFI
+635 AVYEWDEKSTFI
-647 REPPFFEGVTR
+647 KEPPFFEGVTR
-658 TPGKVT
+658 KLDKID
-664 DIRGAR
+664 DIKGAR

-675 GDSITT
+675 GDMITT

-688 KIRPGTP
+688 KIKPGTP
-695 AGRWLEPFG
+695 AGKWLEPYG
-704 APPSEWGHFG
+704 TPPSEWGHFG

-733 KNAMAPGTEG
+733 RNAVAPGTEG
-743 PFTRLQPTGE
+743 PITKVQPGGE

-761 EIYRAKN
+761 EIYRAKK
-768 TPLIIFGGE
+768 TPLVIFGG
-777 DYGMG
+777 DDFGMG
-782 SSRDWAAKGV
+782 SSRDWAAKGIL
-792 QLLGVKAVIVKS
+792 LLGVRAVIVKS

-818 LPLQFKPGMD
+818 LPLQFKPGES
-828 VDSLGIDG
+828 VQSLKIDG
-836 TEAFDIEGIAGGN
+836 TESFSIEGINGGN
-849 VKPLQDVTLTITRK
+849 VKPLQDVTMVITRA
-863 DGSIQRVPL
+863 DGSTQRVTL

-882 EYLKH
+882 DYLKH
-887 GGILPYVLREILQKE
+887 GGILPYVLRELL
-902 AA
+902 AAA

>member
-1 MKTMAQDIFKAL
+1 MAQDTFMSL
-13 REFSPSPGRKGR
+13 RAFSPSPGKTGR
-25 YYSLA
+25 YHSLA
-30 ALEEA
+30 ALEAA
-35 GLGRI
+35 GLGKI

-54 VRHCDGKLVTEE
+54 VRHCDGKMITEE
-66 HVRNLATWQANGKR
+66 HVRNLAAWQAKAAR
-80 TTEIPFIVVRIVLQ
+80 TAEIPFIVVRIVLQ

-149 NQEIEFRRNAERYRF
+149 NQRIEFKRNAERYSF

-222 GVVGWG
+222 GIVGWG

-254 MTGRLRE
+254 MTGKLRE

-274 LMRKTRVVGKFVE
+274 LMRKAKVVAKFVE
-287 FFGDGA
+287 FFGEGA
-293 AALTA
+293 SALTA

-323 TLDYF
+323 TVEYF

-333 TPDQV
+333 EPAQV
-338 AAIESY
+338 SAIEAY
-344 FKAQD
+344 YKAQGM
-349 LFGMPKAGEID
+349 FGMPKSGEID
-360 YSQVIELDLGSVVPS
+360 YSELINLDLSSIVPS

-393 NFDMLFSAPPEKN
+393 NFDALFSAPTDKN
-406 GYGRPPSDLERR
+406 GYARPAADLTRR
-418 EPSGHPGL
+418 VPSGHAEF

-449 LLAAGLLAKRAV
+449 LIAAGLLAKRAV
-461 EKGLTV
+461 EKGLKV

-481 VTAYLRDAG
+481 VTAYLRDTG
-490 LLPYL
+490 LLQYL

-515 PLDPKIEETVV
+515 PLDARIEEAVV
-526 SRDLVTCA
+526 SKDLVTAA

-544 RVHANLRANYLA
+544 RVHVNLRANYLA
-556 SPALVIAFGIK
+556 SPALVVAYGIA

-576 DPLGVGADGKPVYLK
+576 DPLGNGSDGKPVYLK
-591 DVWPSDAE
+591 DLWPTDAE
-599 VAALMKFAENAEH
+599 VGSLLKFAANADH

-624 KLWEAIPTIPG
+624 ELWEAIPTVEG
-635 EVYQWDPQSTFI
+635 AVYKWDPKSTFI
-647 REPPFFEGVTR
+647 KEPPFFDGVTR
-658 TPGKVT
+658 EPGKVT
-664 DIRGAR
+664 DVKGAR

-681 DHISPST
+681 DHISPSS
-688 KIRPGTP
+688 KIKTGTP
-695 AGRWLEPFG
+695 AGKWLEG
-704 APPSEWGHFG
+704 YKSPPSEWGHFG

-733 KNAMAPGTEG
+733 RNQVAPGTEG
-743 PFTRLQPTGE
+743 PITKHQPDGA

-761 EIYRAKN
+761 ELYQKAG
-768 TPLIIFGGE
+768 TPSVIFGGE

-792 QLLGVKAVIVKS
+792 QLLGVRAVIVRS

-818 LPLQFKPGMD
+818 LPLQFKPN
-828 VDSLGIDG
+828 DSVQSLKIDG
-836 TEAFDIEGIAGGN
+836 TETFDIEGINGGN
-849 VKPLQDVTLTITRK
+849 VKPLQDVAMVITRK
-863 DGSIQRVPL
+863 DGSQQRVAL

-882 EYLKH
+882 DYLKH
-887 GGILPYVLREILQKE
+887 GGILPYVLRGLL

>member
-1 MKTMAQDIFKAL
+1 MTQDNFKTL
-13 REFSPSPGRKGR
+13 RDLTRSPGKKAR
-25 YYSLA
+25 YHSLA
-30 ALEEA
+30 ALESA
-35 GLGRI
+35 GLGKS

-54 VRHCDGKLVTEE
+54 VRHCDGKLVTED
-66 HVRNLATWQANGKR
+66 HVSALAAWQANGKR
-80 TTEIPFIVVRIVLQ
+80 VTEIPFIVVRIVLQ

-114 LGVAPG
+114 LGVSPS

-140 HNAPDAVER
+140 HNTPDAVQR
-149 NQEIEFRRNAERYRF
+149 NQEIEFKRNAERYAF

-195 GVWEKDGVWFPDTV
+195 GVWEKDGLYFPDTV

-254 MTGRLRE
+254 MTGKLRE

-274 LMRKTRVVGKFVE
+274 LMRKAKVVGKFVE
-287 FFGDGA
+287 FFGEGA

-313 TMGYFPVDEK
+313 TMGYFPTDDRTVN
-323 TLDYF
+323 YF
-328 RTTGR
+328 RMTGR

-338 AAIESY
+338 SAIEEY
-344 FKAQD
+344 YKAQGM
-349 LFGMPKAGEID
+349 FGMPKAGEID
-360 YSQVIELDLGSVVPS
+360 YSELIQLDLSGVVPS

-393 NFDMLFSAPPEKN
+393 GFDALFSAPTDKN
-406 GYGRPPSDLERR
+406 GYARPAADLERR
-418 EPSGHPGL
+418 VPSGHDGF

-449 LLAAGLLAKRAV
+449 LIAAGLLAKRAV
-461 EKGLTV
+461 EKGLKV

-481 VTAYLRDAG
+481 VTAYLRDTG
-490 LLPYL
+490 LLQYL

-515 PLDPKIEETVV
+515 PLDSKIEEAVV
-526 SRDLVTCA
+526 SKDLVTAA

-556 SPALVIAFGIK
+556 SPALVVAYGIK
-567 GTVRTDLTK
+567 GTVRTDLTQ
-576 DPLGVGADGKPVYLK
+576 DPLGIGSDGKPVYLK

-599 VAALMKFAENAEH
+599 VASLLKFAANAEH
-612 FRREYGDLSGAK
+612 FRREYGDLSGNKA
-624 KLWEAIPTIPG
+624 LWEAIPTVEG
-635 EVYQWDPQSTFI
+635 AVYKWDPKSTFI
-647 REPPFFEGVTR
+647 KEPPFFEGVTR
-658 TPGKVT
+658 TPGKVG
-664 DIRGAR
+664 DIKGAR

-688 KIRPGTP
+688 KIKTGTP
-695 AGRWLEPFG
+695 AGKWLEG
-704 APPSEWGHFG
+704 YNSPPSEWGHFG

-733 KNAMAPGTEG
+733 RNSVAPGTEG
-743 PFTRLQPTGE
+743 PITKHQPDGA

-761 EIYRAKN
+761 ELYQKAG
-768 TPLIIFGGE
+768 TPLVIFGGE

-818 LPLQFKPGMD
+818 VPLQFKLGTD
-828 VDSLGIDG
+828 VKSLGIDG
-836 TEAFDIEGIAGGN
+836 TETFDIQGIDGGN
-849 VKPLQDVTLTITRK
+849 VKPLQDVTMVITRK
-863 DGSIQRVPL
+863 DGSKQNVPL

-882 EYLKH
+882 DYLKH
-887 GGILPYVLREILQKE
+887 GGILPYVLRGLL
-902 AA
+902 AAA